1 MSKLNVYINADAS
14 QAIEAFGK
22 LKDKTTDLEK
32 GFDKI
37 GKSFDKFGSLAA
49 KSLTVPIAAGTTAF
63 ALATKKAIDFDNG
76 MRKILSLL
84 PNLSKDSLNVLRDDL
99 LDFAKEAGKAPE
111 EVVTAAYD
119 ALSAGVPED
128 NLFEFL
134 EQASKGAV
142 AGVTDM
148 SVAVDGL
155 TSVVNAYGQE
165 TLSFQNA
172 SDVIFSTIKIGKASY
187 EELAGTL
194 YNVIPT
200 ASAIGVKFEDIGAA
214 IALMSSMGTPTA
226 QATTQIRQALVE
238 LNKEGS
244 TADNTFK
251 EISGKSFKEFIQEG
265 GNLQEALQM
274 MEESARA
281 NGKEVT
287 SMFSSVE
294 AGNAVL
300 SLSGKNAKAFKE
312 TLEEMNKSAGAT
324 NEAFKAI
331 DDGPARQFE
340 RIKAEAEALV
350 IELGNNL
357 LPVVEESLLPF
368 FKDSLIPTA
377 EKLINTIGALIGAFN
392 NLPAPMQA
400 VSAGTVGL
408 IAGFGPAL
416 KGIVG
421 LSRGFSEAKKTISDF
436 KNAVNVLKTS
446 AGSIQALSTAWKALN
461 TVMIASPVGII
472 TALTVGLGALALKAY
487 KLNQE
492 YRALIETS
500 NQLANR
506 TKELNDNSFKD
517 VGLFEEYQKLA
528 SAKELDAAATERL
541 SQVTDKLTRLYP
553 NLKTVVLD
561 GITYIDSAAMK
572 LEEYRTAEEQTQYE
586 ALQSQ
591 IDKLE
596 EERKKYDT
604 AVANYRRDI
613 SGNYFNEDELNEAV
627 NSSSE
632 AKKLQEV
639 QDELSKLTKQRND
652 LNQSMHLRQS
662 LTRDGIDLETKE
674 KEANEKSINAIKGKS
689 KAVKDKTKTYED
701 YLALLKKA
709 EAEENRRVSNLRNMG
724 AEISDAEALEAK
736 KDKVGAILTEMS
748 TALNLNTNQ
757 IKYLSDNYGYALEGI
772 TTDRFSEL
780 VKEIEDSISAY
791 ERGVAVAEEFGD
803 KISEAEQQ
811 GQKSEIVRS
820 GIESITN
827 ELELTTEQVEI
838 LKEKFGELWKTP
850 TQSFTD
856 YFSANWLQMLNDTIG
871 YTSDFYSSIQ
881 EMKIQAIEY
890 EQEKNEERKEAALEA
905 IEEEKKAR
913 LEAIG
918 IMENSQKQSLLKEIK
933 QLQNR
938 QKVALGLYEQER
950 IKAELEEKQKELAKI
965 QIEEEAKAKQMEVEK
980 NYNNEKMRLEYNSQM
995 ESWKM
1000 SLAQATASIAQAGIS
1015 ALASAMAVP
1024 FPANLAAYATLLGII
1039 AAGSVNLA
1047 TLSQAKP
1054 QEPKYLAKGGLV
1066 ERRNGG
1072 INAVI
1077 GEGASDE
1084 AVIPLEDRILS
1095 KIGSQ
1100 IFEASKAEDGSYS
1113 AERHLLGVD
1122 TKTSE
1127 TVFAEGVQSYNQP
1140 VYLMLDGKIV
1150 ASTMLNLSKR
1160 GVKVVSQRGI
1170 L

>member
-214 IALMSSMGTPTA
+214 IALMTSMGTPTA

-312 TLEEMNKSAGAT
+312 TLEEMNKSAGAA

-340 RIKAEAEALV
+340 RIKAETEALV

-357 LPVVEESLLPF
+357 LPVAEESLLPF

-421 LSRGFSEAKKTISDF
+421 LSRGMSEAKKTISDF

-472 TALTVGLGALALKAY
+472 TALTVGLGALAVKAY

-492 YRALIETS
+492 YKALIETS
-500 NQLANR
+500 NQLADS
-506 TKELNDNSFKD
+506 TKELNDNAFKD

-586 ALQSQ
+586 ALQAQ

-596 EERKKYDT
+596 EKRKIYDT

-613 SGNYFNEDELNEAV
+613 SGNYFSEDDLNEAV

-639 QDELSKLTKQRND
+639 QVELSKLITQRNN
-652 LNQSMHLRQS
+652 LNQMMHLRQS
-662 LTRDGIDLETKE
+662 LTRDNIDLEG
-674 KEANEKSINAIKGKS
+674 KEAAANQKSINAIKGKGNALKENS
-689 KAVKDKTKTYED
+689 KSYED
-701 YLALLKKA
+701 YLAELKKA

-736 KDKVGAILTEMS
+736 KDKVGSILTEMS
-748 TALNLNTNQ
+748 TVLNLNANQ
-757 IKYLSDNYGYALEGI
+757 IKYLSDNYGYALDSI
-772 TTDRFSEL
+772 KTDRFSEL

-791 ERGVAVAEEFGD
+791 ERGVVVAEEFGD
-803 KISEAEQQ
+803 KVSEAEQQ

-820 GIESITN
+820 GIENIASEIK
-827 ELELTTEQVEI
+827 LTGGQVDI

-850 TQSFTD
+850 TQSFSD

-871 YTSDFYSSIQ
+871 YTSDFYSAIQ
-881 EMKIQAIEY
+881 EMQIQAIEF
-890 EQEKNEERKEAALEA
+890 EIEKNEERKEAALEA
-905 IEEEKKAR
+905 IEEEKNAR

-918 IMENSQKQSLLKEIK
+918 IMEDSQKQSLLNEIK

-965 QIEEEAKAKQMEVEK
+965 QIEEEAKAKQAEIEK
-980 NYNNEKMRLEYNSQM
+980 NYNNEKMRLEYQAQT

-1000 SLAQATASIAQAGIS
+1000 SLVQATASIAQAAVS
-1015 ALASAMAVP
+1015 AIASAMAVP
-1024 FPANLAAYATLLGII
+1024 FPASLAAYAVLAGIV
-1039 AAGSVNLA
+1039 AGGAVNLA
-1047 TLSQAKP
+1047 SLSQAKP

-1100 IFEASKAEDGSYS
+1100 IFEAAKNNDGIY
-1113 AERHLLGVD
+1113 EVN
-1122 TKTSE
+1122 TQSE
-1127 TVFAEGVQSYNQP
+1127 TIFNQP

>member
-214 IALMSSMGTPTA
+214 IALMTSMGTPTA

-340 RIKAEAEALV
+340 RIKAETEALV

-421 LSRGFSEAKKTISDF
+421 LAGGLKEAKKTISDF

-446 AGSIQALSTAWKALN
+446 ASSIQGLSTAWKALN

-472 TALTVGLGALALKAY
+472 TALTVGLGALAVKVY

-500 NQLANR
+500 NQLADS
-506 TKELNDNSFKD
+506 TKKLNNEANKD
-517 VGLFEEYQKLA
+517 IGLFEEYQKLA
-528 SAKELDAAATERL
+528 SAKELDEAATERL
-541 SQVTDKLTRLYP
+541 RQVTEKLINLYP
-553 NLKTVVLD
+553 NLKTTVID
-561 GITYIDSAAMK
+561 GINYINSAKMK
-572 LEEYRTAEEQTQYE
+572 LEEFATAEERTHINDLE
-586 ALQSQ
+586 TTIKELQNKAEFYSSQ
-591 IDKLE
+591 VESWKNSLYAIGHAEIKEGDKKLLDNQDYKELIKVQGLLTEVTE
-596 EERKKYDT
+596 EY
-604 AVANYRRDI
+604 
-613 SGNYFNEDELNEAV
+613 DELTDIIEKRQELTSV
-627 NSSSE
+627 N
-632 AKKLQEV
+632 
-639 QDELSKLTKQRND
+639 
-652 LNQSMHLRQS
+652 
-662 LTRDGIDLETKE
+662 IDLEG
-674 KEANEKSINAIKGKS
+674 KEAAANQKSINAIKGKGNALKENS
-689 KAVKDKTKTYED
+689 KSYED
-701 YLALLKKA
+701 YLAELKKA

-748 TALNLNTNQ
+748 TVLNLNTNQ

-811 GQKSEIVRS
+811 GEKSEIVRS

-850 TQSFTD
+850 TQSLAS

-871 YTSDFYSSIQ
+871 YTSDFYSAVQ

-933 QLQNR
+933 QLKNR

-1100 IFEASKAEDGSYS
+1100 IFEAAKNNDGIY
-1113 AERHLLGVD
+1113 EVN
-1122 TKTSE
+1122 TQSE
-1127 TVFAEGVQSYNQP
+1127 TSFAEGVQSYNQP

>member
-1 MSKLNVYINADAS
+1 MSSLNVSIYADAS

-22 LKDKTTDLEK
+22 LKDKTTDLER

-214 IALMSSMGTPTA
+214 IALMTSMGTPTA

-340 RIKAEAEALV
+340 RIKAETEALV

-416 KGIVG
+416 KGIAG
-421 LSRGFSEAKKTISDF
+421 LAGGLKEAKKTISDF

-461 TVMIASPVGII
+461 TVMIASPVGVI
-472 TALTVGLGALALKAY
+472 TALTVGLGALAVKAY

-500 NQLANR
+500 NQLADS
-506 TKELNDNSFKD
+506 TKKLNNEANKD
-517 VGLFEEYQKLA
+517 MGLFEEYQKLA
-528 SAKELDAAATERL
+528 SAKELDEAATERL
-541 SQVTDKLTRLYP
+541 RQVTEKLINLYP
-553 NLKTVVLD
+553 NLKTTVID
-561 GITYIDSAAMK
+561 GINYINSAKMK
-572 LEEYRTAEEQTQYE
+572 LEEFATAEERTHINDLE
-586 ALQSQ
+586 TTIKELQNKAEFYSSQ
-591 IDKLE
+591 VESWKNSLYAIGHAEIKEGDKKLLDNQDYKELIKVQGLLTEVTE
-596 EERKKYDT
+596 EY
-604 AVANYRRDI
+604 
-613 SGNYFNEDELNEAV
+613 DELTDIIKKRQELTSV
-627 NSSSE
+627 N
-632 AKKLQEV
+632 
-639 QDELSKLTKQRND
+639 
-652 LNQSMHLRQS
+652 
-662 LTRDGIDLETKE
+662 IDLEG
-674 KEANEKSINAIKGKS
+674 KEAAANQKSINAIKGKGNALKENS
-689 KAVKDKTKTYED
+689 KSYED
-701 YLALLKKA
+701 YLAELKKA

-757 IKYLSDNYGYALEGI
+757 IKYLSDNYGYALDSI

-791 ERGVAVAEEFGD
+791 ERGAAVAEEFGD

-820 GIESITN
+820 GIENIAG
-827 ELELTTEQVEI
+827 EIKLTSEQVDI
-838 LKEKFGELWKTP
+838 LKEKFGGLWKEADGEDA
-850 TQSFTD
+850 SV
-856 YFSANWLQMLNDTIG
+856 YFYNNWSQMINDLIG
-871 YTSDFYSSIQ
+871 SMSDFYSTVQ
-881 EMKIQAIEY
+881 EMKIQSIEY
-890 EQEKNEERKEAALEA
+890 EIEKNEERKEAALEA
-905 IEEEKKAR
+905 IEEEKKAK

-965 QIEEEAKAKQMEVEK
+965 QIEEEAKAKQAEIEK
-980 NYNNEKMRLEYNSQM
+980 NYNNEKMRLEYQAQT

-1000 SLAQATASIAQAGIS
+1000 SLVQATASIAQAGIS

-1024 FPANLAAYATLLGII
+1024 FPANLAAYGILLGII
-1039 AAGSVNLA
+1039 ASGSVNLA

-1100 IFEASKAEDGSYS
+1100 IFEASKGEDGSYS
-1113 AERHLLGVD
+1113 VD

-1127 TVFAEGVQSYNQP
+1127 TVFNQP

>member
-76 MRKILSLL
+76 MRQVLSLL
-84 PNLSKDSLNVLRDDL
+84 PHLSKDAFNKLRTDL
-99 LDFAKEAGKAPE
+99 LDFSKEIGKAPE
-111 EVVTAAYD
+111 EVVQSAYD
-119 ALSAGVPED
+119 ALSAGVPEE

-134 EQASKGAV
+134 KVAGEGAV
-142 AGVTDM
+142 AGVTDL
-148 SVAVDGL
+148 STAVNGL
-155 TSVVNAYGQE
+155 TNVVNAYGQDM
-165 TLSFQNA
+165 LSFQNA
-172 SDVIFSTIKIGKASY
+172 SDIIFNTVKIGKSTY
-187 EELAGTL
+187 EELSSTL
-194 YNVIPT
+194 YNVIPI
-200 ASAIGVKFEDIGAA
+200 ASSIGVKFEDIGAA
-214 IALMSSMGTPTA
+214 VALMTSMGTPTA

-238 LNKEGS
+238 LNSEG
-244 TADNTFK
+244 TAADITFR
-251 EISGKSFKEFIQEG
+251 ELAGTSFKEFIQEG

-281 NGKEVT
+281 NGKEIS

-294 AGNAVL
+294 AGSAAL
-300 SLSGKNAKAFKE
+300 SLSGKNAQSFADV
-312 TLEEMNKSAGAT
+312 LEEMNNSAGAT
-324 NEAFKAI
+324 ATAFKAI
-331 DDGPARQFE
+331 DDGAARQFE

-421 LSRGFSEAKKTISDF
+421 LAGGLKEAKKTISDF

-472 TALTVGLGALALKAY
+472 TALTVGLGALAVKAY

-492 YRALIETS
+492 YKALIETS
-500 NQLANR
+500 NQLANS
-506 TKELNDNSFKD
+506 TKELNDNAFKD

-553 NLKTVVLD
+553 NLKTVVID
-561 GITYIDSAAMK
+561 GINYIDSATMK
-572 LEEYRTAEEQTQYE
+572 LEDYRTAEESIQIQTIE
-586 ALQSQ
+586 TK
-591 IDKLE
+591 IKELE
-596 EERKKYDT
+596 ENRKIYNT
-604 AVANYRRDI
+604 AVENLRTSLYAAGMGESQANDKILKSYD
-613 SGNYFNEDELNEAV
+613 YEKL
-627 NSSSE
+627 SE
-632 AKKLQEV
+632 VENTLKTLE
-639 QDELSKLTKQRND
+639 KQRND

-689 KAVKDKTKTYED
+689 DAVKTSGKTYKD
-701 YLALLKKA
+701 YLALLKQA

-748 TALNLNTNQ
+748 TALNLNANQ

-850 TQSFTD
+850 TQSFSD

-871 YTSDFYSSIQ
+871 YTSDFYSAIQ
-881 EMKIQAIEY
+881 EMQIQAIEF
-890 EQEKNEERKEAALEA
+890 EIEKNEERKEAALEA
-905 IEEEKKAR
+905 IEEEKNAR

-918 IMENSQKQSLLKEIK
+918 IMEDSQKQSLLNEIK

-1024 FPANLAAYATLLGII
+1024 FPANLVAYATLLGII
-1039 AAGSVNLA
+1039 AAGSVKLA

-1054 QEPKYLAKGGLV
+1054 SEPKYLAKGGLV

-1100 IFEASKAEDGSYS
+1100 IFEAAKNNDGIY
-1113 AERHLLGVD
+1113 EVN
-1122 TKTSE
+1122 TQSE
-1127 TVFAEGVQSYNQP
+1127 TIFNQP

>member
-22 LKDKTTDLEK
+22 LKDKTTDLER

-37 GKSFDKFGSLAA
+37 GKSFDKFGSLAT

-200 ASAIGVKFEDIGAA
+200 ASAIGVKFENIGAA
-214 IALMSSMGTPTA
+214 IALMTSMGTPTA

-357 LPVVEESLLPF
+357 LPVAEESLLPF

-421 LSRGFSEAKKTISDF
+421 LSRGMSEAKKTISDF

-446 AGSIQALSTAWKALN
+446 ASSIQALSTAWKALN

-472 TALTVGLGALALKAY
+472 TALTVGLGALAVKAY

-500 NQLANR
+500 NQLADS
-506 TKELNDNSFKD
+506 TKKLNNEANKD
-517 VGLFEEYQKLA
+517 IGLFEEYQKLA
-528 SAKELDAAATERL
+528 SAKELDEAATERL
-541 SQVTDKLTRLYP
+541 RQVTEKLINLYP
-553 NLKTVVLD
+553 NLKTTVID
-561 GITYIDSAAMK
+561 GINYINSAKMK
-572 LEEYRTAEEQTQYE
+572 LEEFATAEERTHINDLE
-586 ALQSQ
+586 TTIKELQNKAEFYSSQ
-591 IDKLE
+591 VESWKNSLYAIGHAEIKEGDKKLLDNQDYKELIKVQGLLTEVTE
-596 EERKKYDT
+596 EY
-604 AVANYRRDI
+604 
-613 SGNYFNEDELNEAV
+613 DELTDIIEKRQELTSV
-627 NSSSE
+627 N
-632 AKKLQEV
+632 
-639 QDELSKLTKQRND
+639 
-652 LNQSMHLRQS
+652 
-662 LTRDGIDLETKE
+662 IDLEG
-674 KEANEKSINAIKGKS
+674 KEAAANQKSINAIKGKGNALKENS
-689 KAVKDKTKTYED
+689 KSYED
-701 YLALLKKA
+701 YLAELKKA

-736 KDKVGAILTEMS
+736 KDKVGSILTEMS
-748 TALNLNTNQ
+748 TVLNLNANQ

-803 KISEAEQQ
+803 KVSEAEQQ

-827 ELELTTEQVEI
+827 ELELTAEQVEI
-838 LKEKFGELWKTP
+838 LKKKFGELWKTP

-890 EQEKNEERKEAALEA
+890 EIEKNEERKEAALEA

-965 QIEEEAKAKQMEVEK
+965 QIEEEAKAKQMEIEK

-1024 FPANLAAYATLLGII
+1024 FPANLVAYATLLGII
-1039 AAGSVNLA
+1039 AAGSVKLA

-1100 IFEASKAEDGSYS
+1100 IFEASKAKDGSYS
-1113 AERHLLGVD
+1113 VD

-1127 TVFAEGVQSYNQP
+1127 TIFNQP

>member
-22 LKDKTTDLEK
+22 LKDKTTDLER

-37 GKSFDKFGSLAA
+37 GKSFDKFGSLAT

-63 ALATKKAIDFDNG
+63 ALATKKATDFDNG
-76 MRKILSLL
+76 MREVLTLL
-84 PNLSKDSLNVLRDDL
+84 PKLSNEGFESLKQETLA
-99 LDFAKEAGKAPE
+99 FSKELGKVPE
-111 EVVTAAYD
+111 EVVPALYQS
-119 ALSAGVPED
+119 LSAGVPRE
-128 NLFEFL
+128 NVFEFL
-134 EQASKGAV
+134 KTAGKAAI
-142 AGVTDM
+142 AGVAELET
-148 SVAVDGL
+148 SVDGL
-155 TSVVNAYGQE
+155 TSVTNAYGTE
-165 TLSFQNA
+165 VLSVNKA
-172 SDVIFSTIKIGKASY
+172 SDIMFQTLKLGKTDFTQLSKS
-187 EELAGTL
+187 LF
-194 YNVIPT
+194 NVIPT
-200 ASAIGVKFEDIGAA
+200 ASALGVKFEEIGAG
-214 IALMSSMGTPTA
+214 IAVMTAQGTPTSV
-226 QATTQIRQALVE
+226 ATTQIRQTLVE

-244 TADNTFK
+244 TTDKTFR
-251 EISGKSFKEFIQEG
+251 EIAGTSFKEFIEQG
-265 GNLQEALQM
+265 GTLQEALQM
-274 MEESARA
+274 LAEKAAES
-281 NGKEVT
+281 GKDIS

-294 AGNAVL
+294 AGNAAL
-300 SLSGKNAKAFKE
+300 ALSGKNASKFKDA
-312 TLEEMNKSAGAT
+312 LDKMNNSAGAT
-324 NEAFKAI
+324 AEAFKKI

-340 RIKAEAEALV
+340 KIKAELSALV
-350 IELGNNL
+350 IELGNSL
-357 LPVVEESLLPF
+357 LPVVNEDLLPVIRDKAVPLAEKMIF
-368 FKDSLIPTA
+368 TIISLIKT
-377 EKLINTIGALIGAFN
+377 FSD
-392 NLPAPMQA
+392 LPAPLQA
-400 VSAGTVGL
+400 VSVGFVSL
-408 IAGFGPAL
+408 VAGFGPAL

-421 LSRGFSEAKKTISDF
+421 IGKGLTEAKKTISDF
-436 KNAVNVLKTS
+436 KNAVSTLKTS
-446 AGSIQALSTAWKALN
+446 ASSIQGLSTAWKALN
-461 TVMIASPVGII
+461 TVMVATPIGIV
-472 TALTVGLGALALKAY
+472 TAVSAGLAALAVNAY
-487 KLNQE
+487 KTGQE
-492 YRALIETS
+492 IRRLK
-500 NQLANR
+500 
-506 TKELNDNSFKD
+506 KELYDNSTAD
-517 VGLFEEYQKLA
+517 TSDLMGLNREADNIALLFREYNNLA
-528 SAKELDAAATERL
+528 KAKNLDAEETKRLNELTEE
-541 SQVTDKLTRLYP
+541 LTSLFP
-553 NLKTVVLD
+553 NLKTKMLDAYSVIDARKAKDEDFMTSDEAEKLARATENYKKVTEEYKKAQEYFDKGIYLDLNVLD
-561 GITYIDSAAMK
+561 AAGAV
-572 LEEYRTAEEQTQYE
+572 RA
-586 ALQSQ
+586 
-591 IDKLE
+591 DKLE
-596 EERKKYDT
+596 EARKEVEKWKSKQEALNTEITKLNTNIRERKALSIDGISITDKEIE
-604 AVANYRRDI
+604 AN
-613 SGNYFNEDELNEAV
+613 NN
-627 NSSSE
+627 
-632 AKKLQEV
+632 
-639 QDELSKLTKQRND
+639 LSKST
-652 LNQSMHLRQS
+652 
-662 LTRDGIDLETKE
+662 
-674 KEANEKSINAIKGKS
+674 
-689 KAVKDKTKTYED
+689 KDKTKSYED

-709 EAEENRRVSNLRNMG
+709 EAEENRRVGNLRNMG

-757 IKYLSDNYGYALEGI
+757 IKYLSDNYGYALDSI
-772 TTDRFSEL
+772 KTDRFSEL

-803 KISEAEQQ
+803 KVSEAEQQ

-850 TQSFTD
+850 TQSLAS
-856 YFSANWLQMLNDTIG
+856 YFSSNWLQMLNDTIG

-890 EQEKNEERKEAALEA
+890 EIEKNEERKELALQA

-1077 GEGASDE
+1077 GEGVSDE

-1100 IFEASKAEDGSYS
+1100 IFEAAKNNDGIY
-1113 AERHLLGVD
+1113 EVN
-1122 TKTSE
+1122 TQSE
-1127 TVFAEGVQSYNQP
+1127 TSFNQP
-1140 VYLMLDGKIV
+1140 VYLMLDGKVV
-1150 ASTMLNLSKR
+1150 AGTMLNLSKR

>member
-214 IALMSSMGTPTA
+214 IALMTSMGTPTA

-340 RIKAEAEALV
+340 RIKAETEALV

-357 LPVVEESLLPF
+357 LPVAEESLLPF

-392 NLPAPMQA
+392 NLPAPLQA
-400 VSAGTVGL
+400 VSVGFVSL
-408 IAGFGPAL
+408 AAGFGPAL

-421 LSRGFSEAKKTISDF
+421 LGKGLTEAKKTISDF
-436 KNAVNVLKTS
+436 KNAVSTLKTS
-446 AGSIQALSTAWKALN
+446 ASSIQALSTAWKALN
-461 TVMIASPVGII
+461 TVMFASPVGVI
-472 TALTVGLGALALKAY
+472 TALTVGLGALAVKAY

-492 YRALIETS
+492 YKELIETS
-500 NQLANR
+500 NQLANS
-506 TKELNDNSFKD
+506 TKELNDNAFKD

-561 GITYIDSAAMK
+561 GITYIDSATMK
-572 LEEYRTAEEQTQYE
+572 LEDYRTAEETTKIQSIE
-586 ALQSQ
+586 AK
-591 IDKLE
+591 IKELE
-596 EERKKYDT
+596 EKRKIYNT
-604 AVANYRRDI
+604 AIEN
-613 SGNYFNEDELNEAV
+613 LK
-627 NSSSE
+627 NSLYAAGMSEGQASEKILKSSDY
-632 AKKLQEV
+632 KKLSEV
-639 QDELSKLTKQRND
+639 ENTLKPLEKERND

-674 KEANEKSINAIKGKS
+674 AEANQKSINAIKGKS
-689 KAVKDKTKTYED
+689 EAVKDKTKSYED

-780 VKEIEDSISAY
+780 VKEIENSISAY

-803 KISEAEQQ
+803 KVSEAEQQ

-838 LKEKFGELWKTP
+838 LKEKFGDLWKTP

-881 EMKIQAIEY
+881 EMKIQAIEF
-890 EQEKNEERKEAALEA
+890 EIEKNEERKEAALES

-950 IKAELEEKQKELAKI
+950 IKAGLEEKQKELAKI
-965 QIEEEAKAKQMEVEK
+965 QIEEEAKAKQMELEK

-1024 FPANLAAYATLLGII
+1024 FPANLVAYATLLGII
-1039 AAGSVNLA
+1039 AAGSVKLA

-1054 QEPKYLAKGGLV
+1054 QEPKYLAKGGFV

-1100 IFEASKAEDGSYS
+1100 IFEASKAKDGSYS
-1113 AERHLLGVD
+1113 VD

-1127 TVFAEGVQSYNQP
+1127 TIFNQP

>member
-1 MSKLNVYINADAS
+1 MSSLNVSIYADAS

-22 LKDKTTDLEK
+22 LKDKTTDLER

-37 GKSFDKFGSLAA
+37 GKSFDKFGSLAT

-214 IALMSSMGTPTA
+214 IALMTSMGTPTA

-357 LPVVEESLLPF
+357 LPVAEESLLPF

-421 LSRGFSEAKKTISDF
+421 LSRGMSEAKKTISDF

-446 AGSIQALSTAWKALN
+446 ASSIQALSTAWKALN

-472 TALTVGLGALALKAY
+472 TALTVGLGALAVKAY

-500 NQLANR
+500 NQLADS
-506 TKELNDNSFKD
+506 TKKLNNEANKD
-517 VGLFEEYQKLA
+517 IGLFEEYQKLA
-528 SAKELDAAATERL
+528 SAKELDEAATERL
-541 SQVTDKLTRLYP
+541 RQVTEKLINLYP
-553 NLKTVVLD
+553 NLKTTVID
-561 GITYIDSAAMK
+561 GINYINSAKMK
-572 LEEYRTAEEQTQYE
+572 LEEFATAEERTHINDLE
-586 ALQSQ
+586 TTIKELQNKAEFYSSQ
-591 IDKLE
+591 VESWKNSLYAIGHAEIKEGDKKLLDNQDYKELIKVQGLLTEVTE
-596 EERKKYDT
+596 EY
-604 AVANYRRDI
+604 
-613 SGNYFNEDELNEAV
+613 DELTDIIEKRQELTSV
-627 NSSSE
+627 N
-632 AKKLQEV
+632 
-639 QDELSKLTKQRND
+639 
-652 LNQSMHLRQS
+652 
-662 LTRDGIDLETKE
+662 IDLEG
-674 KEANEKSINAIKGKS
+674 KEAAANQKSINAIKGKGNALKENS
-689 KAVKDKTKTYED
+689 KSYED
-701 YLALLKKA
+701 YLAELKKA

-736 KDKVGAILTEMS
+736 KDKVGSILTEMS
-748 TALNLNTNQ
+748 TVLNLNANQ

-803 KISEAEQQ
+803 KVSEAEQQ

-827 ELELTTEQVEI
+827 ELELTAEQVEI
-838 LKEKFGELWKTP
+838 LKKKFGELWKTP

-890 EQEKNEERKEAALEA
+890 EIEKNEERKEAALEA

-965 QIEEEAKAKQMEVEK
+965 QIEEEAKAKQMEIEK

-1024 FPANLAAYATLLGII
+1024 FPANLVAYATLLGII
-1039 AAGSVNLA
+1039 AAGSVKLA

-1100 IFEASKAEDGSYS
+1100 IFEASKAKDGSYS
-1113 AERHLLGVD
+1113 VD

-1127 TVFAEGVQSYNQP
+1127 TIFAEGVQSYNQP

>member
-1 MSKLNVYINADAS
+1 MSSLNVSIYADAS

-22 LKDKTTDLEK
+22 LKDKTTDLER

-37 GKSFDKFGSLAA
+37 GKSFDKFGSLAT

-63 ALATKKAIDFDNG
+63 ALATKKATDFDNG
-76 MRKILSLL
+76 MREVLTLL
-84 PNLSKDSLNVLRDDL
+84 PKLSNEGFESLKQETLA
-99 LDFAKEAGKAPE
+99 FSKEIGKVPE
-111 EVVTAAYD
+111 EVVPALYQS
-119 ALSAGVPED
+119 LSAGVPRE
-128 NLFEFL
+128 NVFEFL
-134 EQASKGAV
+134 KTAGEAAI
-142 AGVTDM
+142 AGVAELET
-148 SVAVDGL
+148 SVDGL
-155 TSVVNAYGQE
+155 TSVTNAYGTE
-165 TLSFQNA
+165 VLNVNRA
-172 SDVIFSTIKIGKASY
+172 SDIMFQTVKLGKTDFTQLSKS
-187 EELAGTL
+187 LF
-194 YNVIPT
+194 NVIPT
-200 ASAIGVKFEDIGAA
+200 ASALGVQFEDIGAA
-214 IALMSSMGTPTA
+214 IAVMTAQGTPTSV
-226 QATTQIRQALVE
+226 ATTQIRQALVE
-238 LNKEGS
+238 LNKEG
-244 TADNTFK
+244 TAASIAFEELTGKTFK
-251 EISGKSFKEFIQEG
+251 DFIAEG
-265 GNLQEALQM
+265 GTLQEALQM
-274 MEESARA
+274 MSEAAAKNNKDIS
-281 NGKEVT
+281 

-294 AGNAVL
+294 AGNAAL
-300 SLSGKNAKAFKE
+300 ALSGKNASKFKDA
-312 TLEEMNKSAGAT
+312 LDKMNNSAGAT
-324 NEAFKAI
+324 AEAFKKI

-340 RIKAEAEALV
+340 KIKAELSALV
-350 IELGNNL
+350 IELGNSL
-357 LPVVEESLLPF
+357 LPVVNEDLLPVIRD
-368 FKDSLIPTA
+368 KAVPIAEKMILTIISLIKT
-377 EKLINTIGALIGAFN
+377 FSD
-392 NLPAPMQA
+392 LPAPLQA
-400 VSAGTVGL
+400 VSVGFVSL
-408 IAGFGPAL
+408 AAGFGPAL

-421 LSRGFSEAKKTISDF
+421 LGKGLTEAKKTISDF
-436 KNAVNVLKTS
+436 KNAVSTLKTS
-446 AGSIQALSTAWKALN
+446 ASSIQGLSTAWKALN
-461 TVMIASPVGII
+461 TVMVATPIGIV
-472 TALTVGLGALALKAY
+472 TAVSAGLAALAVNAY
-487 KLNQE
+487 KTGQE
-492 YRALIETS
+492 IRRLK
-500 NQLANR
+500 
-506 TKELNDNSFKD
+506 KELYDNSTAD
-517 VGLFEEYQKLA
+517 TSDLMGLNREADNIALLFREYNNLA
-528 SAKELDAAATERL
+528 KAKNLDAEETKRLNELTEE
-541 SQVTDKLTRLYP
+541 LTSLFP
-553 NLKTVVLD
+553 NLKTKMLDAYSVIDARKAKDEDFMTSDEAEKLARATENYKKVTEEYKKAQEYFDKGIYLDLNVLD
-561 GITYIDSAAMK
+561 AAGAV
-572 LEEYRTAEEQTQYE
+572 RA
-586 ALQSQ
+586 
-591 IDKLE
+591 DKLE
-596 EERKKYDT
+596 EARKEVEKWKSKQEALNTEITKLNTNIRERKALSIDGISITDKEIE
-604 AVANYRRDI
+604 AN
-613 SGNYFNEDELNEAV
+613 NN
-627 NSSSE
+627 
-632 AKKLQEV
+632 
-639 QDELSKLTKQRND
+639 LSKST
-652 LNQSMHLRQS
+652 
-662 LTRDGIDLETKE
+662 
-674 KEANEKSINAIKGKS
+674 
-689 KAVKDKTKTYED
+689 KDKTKSYED

-748 TALNLNTNQ
+748 TVLNLNTNQ
-757 IKYLSDNYGYALEGI
+757 IKYLSDNYGYALDSI
-772 TTDRFSEL
+772 KTDRFSEL

-791 ERGVAVAEEFGD
+791 ERGVAVAEEFGE
-803 KISEAEQQ
+803 KVSEAEQQ

-850 TQSFTD
+850 TQSLAS

-881 EMKIQAIEY
+881 EMKIQAIEF
-890 EQEKNEERKEAALEA
+890 EIEKNEERKEAALEA

-1000 SLAQATASIAQAGIS
+1000 SLAQATASIAQAGIN

-1024 FPANLAAYATLLGII
+1024 FPANLVAYATLLGII
-1039 AAGSVNLA
+1039 AAGSVNLS

-1054 QEPKYLAKGGLV
+1054 QEPKYLARGGLV

-1100 IFEASKAEDGSYS
+1100 IFEASKNNDGIY
-1113 AERHLLGVD
+1113 EVN
-1122 TKTSE
+1122 TQSE
-1127 TVFAEGVQSYNQP
+1127 TSFNQP

>member
-22 LKDKTTDLEK
+22 LKDKTTDLER

-63 ALATKKAIDFDNG
+63 ALATKKAADFDNG
-76 MRKILSLL
+76 MREVLTLL
-84 PNLSKDSLNVLRDDL
+84 PKLSNEGFESLKQETLA
-99 LDFAKEAGKAPE
+99 FSKEIGKVPE
-111 EVVTAAYD
+111 EVVPALYQS
-119 ALSAGVPED
+119 LSAGVPRE
-128 NLFEFL
+128 NVFEFL
-134 EQASKGAV
+134 KTAGKAAI
-142 AGVTDM
+142 AGVAELET
-148 SVAVDGL
+148 SVDGL
-155 TSVVNAYGQE
+155 TSVTNAYGTE
-165 TLSFQNA
+165 VLSVNKA
-172 SDVIFSTIKIGKASY
+172 SDIMFQTLKLGKTDFTQLSKS
-187 EELAGTL
+187 LF
-194 YNVIPT
+194 NVIPT
-200 ASAIGVKFEDIGAA
+200 ASALGVKFEEIGAG
-214 IALMSSMGTPTA
+214 IAVMTAQGTPTSV
-226 QATTQIRQALVE
+226 ATTQIRQTLVE

-244 TADNTFK
+244 TTDKTFR
-251 EISGKSFKEFIQEG
+251 EIAGTSFKEFIEQG
-265 GNLQEALQM
+265 GTLQEALQM
-274 MEESARA
+274 LAEKAAES
-281 NGKEVT
+281 GKDIS

-294 AGNAVL
+294 AGNAAL
-300 SLSGKNAKAFKE
+300 ALSGKNASKFKDA
-312 TLEEMNKSAGAT
+312 LDKMNNSAGAT
-324 NEAFKAI
+324 AEAFKKI

-340 RIKAEAEALV
+340 KIKAELSALV
-350 IELGNNL
+350 IELGNSL
-357 LPVVEESLLPF
+357 LPVVNEDLLPVIRDKAVPLAEKMIF
-368 FKDSLIPTA
+368 TIISLIKT
-377 EKLINTIGALIGAFN
+377 FSD
-392 NLPAPMQA
+392 LPAPLQA
-400 VSAGTVGL
+400 VSVGFVSL
-408 IAGFGPAL
+408 VAGFGPAL

-421 LSRGFSEAKKTISDF
+421 IGKGLTEAKKTISDF
-436 KNAVNVLKTS
+436 KNAVSTLKTS
-446 AGSIQALSTAWKALN
+446 ASSIQGLSTAWKALN
-461 TVMIASPVGII
+461 TVMVATPIGIV
-472 TALTVGLGALALKAY
+472 TAVSAGLAALAVNAY
-487 KLNQE
+487 KTGQE
-492 YRALIETS
+492 IRRLK
-500 NQLANR
+500 
-506 TKELNDNSFKD
+506 KELYDNSTAD
-517 VGLFEEYQKLA
+517 TSDLMGLNREADNIALLFREYNNLA
-528 SAKELDAAATERL
+528 KAKNLDAEETKRLNELTEE
-541 SQVTDKLTRLYP
+541 LTSLFP
-553 NLKTVVLD
+553 NLKTKMLDAYSVIDARKAKDEDFMTSDEAEKLSRAAENYKKVTEEYKKAQEYFDKGIYLDLNVLD
-561 GITYIDSAAMK
+561 AAGAV
-572 LEEYRTAEEQTQYE
+572 RA
-586 ALQSQ
+586 
-591 IDKLE
+591 DKLE
-596 EERKKYDT
+596 EARKEVEKWKSKQEALNTEITKLNTNIRERKALSIDGISITDKEIE
-604 AVANYRRDI
+604 AN
-613 SGNYFNEDELNEAV
+613 NN
-627 NSSSE
+627 
-632 AKKLQEV
+632 
-639 QDELSKLTKQRND
+639 LSKST
-652 LNQSMHLRQS
+652 
-662 LTRDGIDLETKE
+662 
-674 KEANEKSINAIKGKS
+674 
-689 KAVKDKTKTYED
+689 KDKTKSYED

-709 EAEENRRVSNLRNMG
+709 EAEENRRVGNLRNMG

-757 IKYLSDNYGYALEGI
+757 IKYLSDNYGYALDSI
-772 TTDRFSEL
+772 KTDRFSEL

-803 KISEAEQQ
+803 KVSEAEQQ

-850 TQSFTD
+850 TQSLAS
-856 YFSANWLQMLNDTIG
+856 YFSSNWLQMLNDTIG

-890 EQEKNEERKEAALEA
+890 EIEKNEERKELALQA

-1077 GEGASDE
+1077 GEGVSDE

-1100 IFEASKAEDGSYS
+1100 IFEAAKNNDGIY
-1113 AERHLLGVD
+1113 EVN
-1122 TKTSE
+1122 TQSE
-1127 TVFAEGVQSYNQP
+1127 TSFNQP
-1140 VYLMLDGKIV
+1140 VYLMLDGKVV
-1150 ASTMLNLSKR
+1150 AGTMLNLSKR

>member
-1 MSKLNVYINADAS
+1 M
-14 QAIEAFGK
+14 
-22 LKDKTTDLEK
+22 
-32 GFDKI
+32 
-37 GKSFDKFGSLAA
+37 
-49 KSLTVPIAAGTTAF
+49 PIAAGTTAF

-148 SVAVDGL
+148 SAAVDGL

-214 IALMSSMGTPTA
+214 IALMTSMGTPTA
-226 QATTQIRQALVE
+226 QAATQIRQALVE

-357 LPVVEESLLPF
+357 LPVAEESLLPF

-421 LSRGFSEAKKTISDF
+421 LSRGMSEAKKTISDF

-472 TALTVGLGALALKAY
+472 TALTVGLGALAVKAY

-492 YRALIETS
+492 YKALIETS
-500 NQLANR
+500 NQLANS
-506 TKELNDNSFKD
+506 TKELNDNAFKD

-541 SQVTDKLTRLYP
+541 SQITDKLTRLYP

-561 GITYIDSAAMK
+561 GITYIDSATMK
-572 LEEYRTAEEQTQYE
+572 LEDYRTAEEATQIQTIESKIKELEDKRKICQKAFE
-586 ALQSQ
+586 GWKQSLYS
-591 IDKLE
+591 IGAD
-596 EERKKYDT
+596 D
-604 AVANYRRDI
+604 NYIQR
-613 SGNYFNEDELNEAV
+613 ELDLG
-627 NSSSE
+627 NSSDYNE
-632 AKKLQEV
+632 LKKVEDALAQLE
-639 QDELSKLTKQRND
+639 KQRND

-662 LTRDGIDLETKE
+662 LTRDNIDLEG
-674 KEANEKSINAIKGKS
+674 KEAAANQKSINAIKGKGNAL
-689 KAVKDKTKTYED
+689 KENVKSYED
-701 YLALLKKA
+701 YLAELKKA

-736 KDKVGAILTEMS
+736 KDKVGSILTEMS
-748 TALNLNTNQ
+748 TVLNLNANQ
-757 IKYLSDNYGYALEGI
+757 IKYLSDNYGYALDSI

-791 ERGVAVAEEFGD
+791 ERGVVVAEEFGD
-803 KISEAEQQ
+803 KVSEAEQQ

-850 TQSFTD
+850 TQSLAS

-871 YTSDFYSSIQ
+871 YTGDFYSAVQ

-950 IKAELEEKQKELAKI
+950 IKSELEEKQKELAKI

-1054 QEPKYLAKGGLV
+1054 QEPKYLAKGGFV

-1100 IFEASKAEDGSYS
+1100 IFEAAKGEDGTYY
-1113 AERHLLGVD
+1113 AD
-1122 TKTSE
+1122 TKKSE
-1127 TVFAEGVQSYNQP
+1127 TIFNQP

>member
-1 MSKLNVYINADAS
+1 M
-14 QAIEAFGK
+14 
-22 LKDKTTDLEK
+22 T
-32 GFDKI
+32 
-37 GKSFDKFGSLAA
+37 
-49 KSLTVPIAAGTTAF
+49 
-63 ALATKKAIDFDNG
+63 
-76 MRKILSLL
+76 
-84 PNLSKDSLNVLRDDL
+84 
-99 LDFAKEAGKAPE
+99 
-111 EVVTAAYD
+111 
-119 ALSAGVPED
+119 
-128 NLFEFL
+128 
-134 EQASKGAV
+134 
-142 AGVTDM
+142 
-148 SVAVDGL
+148 
-155 TSVVNAYGQE
+155 
-165 TLSFQNA
+165 
-172 SDVIFSTIKIGKASY
+172 
-187 EELAGTL
+187 
-194 YNVIPT
+194 
-200 ASAIGVKFEDIGAA
+200 
-214 IALMSSMGTPTA
+214 SMGTPTA

-340 RIKAEAEALV
+340 RIKAETEALV

-357 LPVVEESLLPF
+357 LPVAEESLLPF

-421 LSRGFSEAKKTISDF
+421 LGKGLTEAKKTISDF
-436 KNAVNVLKTS
+436 KNAVSALKTS
-446 AGSIQALSTAWKALN
+446 ASSIQGLSTAWKALN
-461 TVMIASPVGII
+461 TVMVATPIGIV
-472 TALTVGLGALALKAY
+472 TAVSAGLAALAVNAY
-487 KLNQE
+487 KTGQE
-492 YRALIETS
+492 IRKLK
-500 NQLANR
+500 
-506 TKELNDNSFKD
+506 KELYDNSTAD
-517 VGLFEEYQKLA
+517 TSDLMGLNREADNIALLFREYNNLA
-528 SAKELDAAATERL
+528 KAKNLDAEETKRLNELTEE
-541 SQVTDKLTRLYP
+541 LTSLFP
-553 NLKTVVLD
+553 NLKTKMLDAYSVIDARKAKDEDFMTSEEAEKLARATENYKKVTEEYNKAKEYFEKGIYQDLNVLD
-561 GITYIDSAAMK
+561 GAGAVP
-572 LEEYRTAEEQTQYE
+572 A
-586 ALQSQ
+586 
-591 IDKLE
+591 DKLE
-596 EERKKYDT
+596 EARKEVEKWESKQKALNAEITRLNTNIRERK
-604 AVANYRRDI
+604 A
-613 SGNYFNEDELNEAV
+613 
-627 NSSSE
+627 
-632 AKKLQEV
+632 
-639 QDELSKLTKQRND
+639 LSI
-652 LNQSMHLRQS
+652 
-662 LTRDGIDLETKE
+662 DGISITDKE
-674 KEANEKSINAIKGKS
+674 IEANNNLFKST
-689 KAVKDKTKTYED
+689 KDKTKTYED

-736 KDKVGAILTEMS
+736 KDKVGSILTEMS
-748 TALNLNTNQ
+748 TVLNLNANQ

-791 ERGVAVAEEFGD
+791 ERGAAVAEEFGD
-803 KISEAEQQ
+803 KISEAEKE
-811 GQKSEIVRS
+811 GEKSEIVRS
-820 GIESITN
+820 GIENIASEIK
-827 ELELTTEQVEI
+827 LTGGQVDI
-838 LKEKFGELWKTP
+838 LKEKFGGLWKEADGENA
-850 TQSFTD
+850 SV
-856 YFSANWLQMLNDTIG
+856 YFYNNWSQMINDLIG
-871 YTSDFYSSIQ
+871 SMSDFYSTVQ
-881 EMKIQAIEY
+881 EMKIQSIEY
-890 EQEKNEERKEAALEA
+890 EIEKNEERKEAALEA
-905 IEEEKKAR
+905 IEEEKKAK

-1024 FPANLAAYATLLGII
+1024 FPANLVAYATLLGII
-1039 AAGSVNLA
+1039 TAGSVNLA

-1054 QEPKYLAKGGLV
+1054 QEPKYLAKGGFV

-1100 IFEASKAEDGSYS
+1100 IFEATKNNDGIY
-1113 AERHLLGVD
+1113 EVN
-1122 TKTSE
+1122 TQSE
-1127 TVFAEGVQSYNQP
+1127 TSFNQP
-1140 VYLMLDGKIV
+1140 VYLMLDSKIV

>member
-22 LKDKTTDLEK
+22 LKDKTTDLER

-37 GKSFDKFGSLAA
+37 GKSFDKFGSLAT

-63 ALATKKAIDFDNG
+63 ALATKKATDFDNG
-76 MRKILSLL
+76 MREVLTLL
-84 PNLSKDSLNVLRDDL
+84 PKLSNEGFESLKQETLA
-99 LDFAKEAGKAPE
+99 FSKELGKVPE
-111 EVVTAAYD
+111 EVVPALYQS
-119 ALSAGVPED
+119 LSAGVPRE
-128 NLFEFL
+128 NVFEFL
-134 EQASKGAV
+134 KTAGKAAI
-142 AGVTDM
+142 AGVAELET
-148 SVAVDGL
+148 SVDGL
-155 TSVVNAYGQE
+155 TSVTNAYGTE
-165 TLSFQNA
+165 VLSVNKA
-172 SDVIFSTIKIGKASY
+172 SDIMFQTLKLGKTDFTQLSKS
-187 EELAGTL
+187 LF
-194 YNVIPT
+194 NVIPT
-200 ASAIGVKFEDIGAA
+200 ASALGVKFEEIGAG
-214 IALMSSMGTPTA
+214 IAVMTAQGTPTSV
-226 QATTQIRQALVE
+226 ATTQIRQTLVE

-244 TADNTFK
+244 TTDKTFR
-251 EISGKSFKEFIQEG
+251 EIAGTSFKEFIEQG
-265 GNLQEALQM
+265 GTLQEALQM
-274 MEESARA
+274 LAEKAAES
-281 NGKEVT
+281 GKDIS

-294 AGNAVL
+294 AGNAAL
-300 SLSGKNAKAFKE
+300 ALSGKNASKFKDA
-312 TLEEMNKSAGAT
+312 LDKMNNSAGAT
-324 NEAFKAI
+324 AEAFKKI

-340 RIKAEAEALV
+340 KIKAELSALV
-350 IELGNNL
+350 IELGNSL
-357 LPVVEESLLPF
+357 LPVVNEDLLPVIRDKAVPLAEKMIF
-368 FKDSLIPTA
+368 TIISLIKT
-377 EKLINTIGALIGAFN
+377 FSD
-392 NLPAPMQA
+392 LPAPLQA
-400 VSAGTVGL
+400 VSVGFVSL
-408 IAGFGPAL
+408 VAGFGPAL

-421 LSRGFSEAKKTISDF
+421 IGKGLTEAKKTISDF
-436 KNAVNVLKTS
+436 KNAVSTLKTS
-446 AGSIQALSTAWKALN
+446 ASSIQGLSTAWKALN
-461 TVMIASPVGII
+461 TVMVATPIGIV
-472 TALTVGLGALALKAY
+472 TAVSAGLAALAVNAY
-487 KLNQE
+487 KTGQE
-492 YRALIETS
+492 IRRLK
-500 NQLANR
+500 
-506 TKELNDNSFKD
+506 KELYDNSTAD
-517 VGLFEEYQKLA
+517 TSDLMGLNREADNIALLFREYNNLA
-528 SAKELDAAATERL
+528 KAKNLDAEETKRLNELTEE
-541 SQVTDKLTRLYP
+541 LTSLFP
-553 NLKTVVLD
+553 NLKTKMLDAYSVIDARKAKDEDFMTSDEAEKLARATENYKKVTEEYKKAQEYFDKGIYLDLNVLD
-561 GITYIDSAAMK
+561 AAGAV
-572 LEEYRTAEEQTQYE
+572 RA
-586 ALQSQ
+586 
-591 IDKLE
+591 DKLE
-596 EERKKYDT
+596 EARKEVEKWKSKQEALNTEITKLNTNIRERKALSIDGISITDKEIE
-604 AVANYRRDI
+604 AN
-613 SGNYFNEDELNEAV
+613 NN
-627 NSSSE
+627 
-632 AKKLQEV
+632 
-639 QDELSKLTKQRND
+639 LSKST
-652 LNQSMHLRQS
+652 
-662 LTRDGIDLETKE
+662 
-674 KEANEKSINAIKGKS
+674 
-689 KAVKDKTKTYED
+689 KDKTKSYED

-709 EAEENRRVSNLRNMG
+709 EAEENRRVSNLRNIG

-757 IKYLSDNYGYALEGI
+757 IKYLSDNYGYALDSI
-772 TTDRFSEL
+772 KTDRFSEL

-803 KISEAEQQ
+803 KVSEAEQQ

-850 TQSFTD
+850 TQSLAS
-856 YFSANWLQMLNDTIG
+856 YFSSNWLQMLNDTIG

-890 EQEKNEERKEAALEA
+890 EIEKNEERKELALQA

-1077 GEGASDE
+1077 GEGVSDE

-1100 IFEASKAEDGSYS
+1100 IFEAAKNNDGIY
-1113 AERHLLGVD
+1113 EVN
-1122 TKTSE
+1122 TQSE
-1127 TVFAEGVQSYNQP
+1127 TSFNQP
-1140 VYLMLDGKIV
+1140 VYLMLDGKVV
-1150 ASTMLNLSKR
+1150 AGTMLNLSKR

>member
-1 MSKLNVYINADAS
+1 MSSLNISIYADAS

-214 IALMSSMGTPTA
+214 IALMTSMGTPTA

-324 NEAFKAI
+324 DEAFKAI
-331 DDGPARQFE
+331 DDGAARQFE

-357 LPVVEESLLPF
+357 LPVAEESLLPF

-377 EKLINTIGALIGAFN
+377 EKLITTIGALIGAFN

-400 VSAGTVGL
+400 VTAGTVGL

-492 YRALIETS
+492 YKTLIETS
-500 NQLANR
+500 NQLANS
-506 TKELNDNSFKD
+506 TKELNDNAFKD

-553 NLKTVVLD
+553 NLKTVVID
-561 GITYIDSAAMK
+561 GITYIDSATMK

-586 ALQSQ
+586 ALQAQ

-613 SGNYFNEDELNEAV
+613 SGNYFNEDKLNEAV

-639 QDELSKLTKQRND
+639 QDELSKLTTQRNN

-689 KAVKDKTKTYED
+689 EAVKDKTKTYED

-757 IKYLSDNYGYALEGI
+757 IKYLSDNYGYALDSI
-772 TTDRFSEL
+772 KTDRFLEL

-881 EMKIQAIEY
+881 EMKIQAIEF
-890 EQEKNEERKEAALEA
+890 EIEKNEERKEAALEA

-980 NYNNEKMRLEYNSQM
+980 NYNNEKMKLEYNSQM

-1000 SLAQATASIAQAGIS
+1000 SLVQATASMAQAAIS
-1015 ALASAMAVP
+1015 ALASSMAVP
-1024 FPANLAAYATLLGII
+1024 FPANIAAYATLLGII
-1039 AAGSVNLA
+1039 AAGSVNLVK
-1047 TLSQAKP
+1047 LSQAKP
-1054 QEPKYLAKGGLV
+1054 SEPKYLAKGGLV

-1095 KIGSQ
+1095 KIGSK
-1100 IFEASKAEDGSYS
+1100 IFEAAKNNDAIYE
-1113 AERHLLGVD
+1113 VN
-1122 TKTSE
+1122 TQSE
-1127 TVFAEGVQSYNQP
+1127 TIFNQP

>member
-22 LKDKTTDLEK
+22 LKDKTTDLER

-37 GKSFDKFGSLAA
+37 GKSFDKFGSLAT

-63 ALATKKAIDFDNG
+63 ALATKKATDFDNG
-76 MRKILSLL
+76 MREVLTLL
-84 PNLSKDSLNVLRDDL
+84 PKLSNEGFESLKQETLA
-99 LDFAKEAGKAPE
+99 FSKELGKVPE
-111 EVVTAAYD
+111 EVVPALYQS
-119 ALSAGVPED
+119 LSAGVPRE
-128 NLFEFL
+128 NVFEFL
-134 EQASKGAV
+134 KTAGKAAI
-142 AGVTDM
+142 AGVAELET
-148 SVAVDGL
+148 SVDGL
-155 TSVVNAYGQE
+155 TSVTNAYGTE
-165 TLSFQNA
+165 VLNANRA
-172 SDVIFSTIKIGKASY
+172 SDIMFQTLKLGKTDFTQLSKS
-187 EELAGTL
+187 LF
-194 YNVIPT
+194 NVIPT
-200 ASAIGVKFEDIGAA
+200 ASALGVKFEDIGAA
-214 IALMSSMGTPTA
+214 IAVMTAQGTPTSV
-226 QATTQIRQALVE
+226 ATTQIRQALVE

-244 TADNTFK
+244 TTDKTFR
-251 EISGKSFKEFIQEG
+251 EIAGKSFKEFIEQG
-265 GNLQEALQM
+265 GTLQEALQM
-274 MEESARA
+274 LAEKADKS
-281 NGKEVT
+281 GKDIS

-294 AGNAVL
+294 AANAAL
-300 SLSGKNAKAFKE
+300 ALSGKNASKFKDA
-312 TLEEMNKSAGAT
+312 LDQMNNSAGAT
-324 NEAFKAI
+324 AEAFKKI

-340 RIKAEAEALV
+340 KIKAELSSLV
-350 IELGNNL
+350 VELGNSLLPALNEDL
-357 LPVVEESLLPF
+357 LPVMQDKIVPLAEKMILTII
-368 FKDSLIPTA
+368 SLIKT
-377 EKLINTIGALIGAFN
+377 FSD
-392 NLPAPMQA
+392 LPAPLQA
-400 VSAGTVGL
+400 ASVGFVAL
-408 IAGFGPAL
+408 AAGFGPAL

-421 LSRGFSEAKKTISDF
+421 LSKGITEAKKTISDF
-436 KNAVNVLKTS
+436 KNAVSTLKTAAS
-446 AGSIQALSTAWKALN
+446 SIQGLSTAWKALN
-461 TVMIASPVGII
+461 TVMVATPIGII
-472 TALTVGLGALALKAY
+472 IAFSAGLAALAVNAY
-487 KLNQE
+487 KTGQE
-492 YRALIETS
+492 IRKLK
-500 NQLANR
+500 
-506 TKELNDNSFKD
+506 KELYDNSTTD
-517 VGLFEEYQKLA
+517 TSDLMGLNREADNIALLFREYNNLA
-528 SAKELDAAATERL
+528 KAKNLDAEETKRLNELTEE
-541 SQVTDKLTRLYP
+541 LTSLFP
-553 NLKTVVLD
+553 NLKTKMLDAYRVIDARKAKDEDFMTSEETEKLSKAAENYKKVTEEYKKAQEYFDKGIYLDLNVLD
-561 GITYIDSAAMK
+561 AVGGVRA
-572 LEEYRTAEEQTQYE
+572 
-586 ALQSQ
+586 
-591 IDKLE
+591 DKLE
-596 EERKKYDT
+596 EARKEVEKWKSKQEALNTEITKLNTNIRERKALSIDGISITDKEIE
-604 AVANYRRDI
+604 AN
-613 SGNYFNEDELNEAV
+613 NN
-627 NSSSE
+627 
-632 AKKLQEV
+632 
-639 QDELSKLTKQRND
+639 LSKST
-652 LNQSMHLRQS
+652 
-662 LTRDGIDLETKE
+662 
-674 KEANEKSINAIKGKS
+674 
-689 KAVKDKTKTYED
+689 KDKTKSYED

-709 EAEENRRVSNLRNMG
+709 EAEENRRVGNLRNIG

-757 IKYLSDNYGYALEGI
+757 IKYLSDNYGYALDSI
-772 TTDRFSEL
+772 KTDRFSEL

-803 KISEAEQQ
+803 KVSEAEQQ

-850 TQSFTD
+850 TQSLAS
-856 YFSANWLQMLNDTIG
+856 YFSSNWLQMLNDTIG

-890 EQEKNEERKEAALEA
+890 EIEKNEERKELALQA

-1077 GEGASDE
+1077 GEGVSDE

-1100 IFEASKAEDGSYS
+1100 IFEAAKNNDGIY
-1113 AERHLLGVD
+1113 EVN
-1122 TKTSE
+1122 TQSE
-1127 TVFAEGVQSYNQP
+1127 TSFNQP
-1140 VYLMLDGKIV
+1140 VYLMLDGKVV
-1150 ASTMLNLSKR
+1150 AGTMLNLSKR

>member
-22 LKDKTTDLEK
+22 LKDKTTDLER

-37 GKSFDKFGSLAA
+37 GKSFDKFGSLAT

-63 ALATKKAIDFDNG
+63 ALATKKATDFDNG
-76 MRKILSLL
+76 MREVLTLL
-84 PNLSKDSLNVLRDDL
+84 PKLSNEGFESLKQETLA
-99 LDFAKEAGKAPE
+99 FSKELGKVPE
-111 EVVTAAYD
+111 EVVPALYQS
-119 ALSAGVPED
+119 LSAGVPRE
-128 NLFEFL
+128 NVFEFL
-134 EQASKGAV
+134 KTAGKAAI
-142 AGVTDM
+142 AGVAELET
-148 SVAVDGL
+148 SVDGL
-155 TSVVNAYGQE
+155 TSVTNAYGTE
-165 TLSFQNA
+165 VLNANRA
-172 SDVIFSTIKIGKASY
+172 SDIMFQTLKLGKTDFTQLSKS
-187 EELAGTL
+187 LF
-194 YNVIPT
+194 NVIPT
-200 ASAIGVKFEDIGAA
+200 ASALGVKFEEIGAG
-214 IALMSSMGTPTA
+214 IAVMTAQGTPTSV
-226 QATTQIRQALVE
+226 ATTQIRQTLVE

-244 TADNTFK
+244 TTDKTFR
-251 EISGKSFKEFIQEG
+251 EIAGTSFKEFIEQG
-265 GNLQEALQM
+265 GTLQEALQM
-274 MEESARA
+274 LAEKAAES
-281 NGKEVT
+281 GKDIS

-294 AGNAVL
+294 AGNAAL
-300 SLSGKNAKAFKE
+300 ALSGKNASKFKDA
-312 TLEEMNKSAGAT
+312 LDKMNNSAGAT
-324 NEAFKAI
+324 AEAFKKI

-340 RIKAEAEALV
+340 KIKAELSALV
-350 IELGNNL
+350 IELGNSL
-357 LPVVEESLLPF
+357 LPVVNEDLLPVIRDKAVPLAEKMIF
-368 FKDSLIPTA
+368 TIISLIKT
-377 EKLINTIGALIGAFN
+377 FSD
-392 NLPAPMQA
+392 LPAPLQA
-400 VSAGTVGL
+400 VSVGFVSL
-408 IAGFGPAL
+408 VAGFGPAL

-421 LSRGFSEAKKTISDF
+421 IGKGLTEAKKTISDF
-436 KNAVNVLKTS
+436 KNAVSTLKTS
-446 AGSIQALSTAWKALN
+446 ASSIQGLSTAWKALN
-461 TVMIASPVGII
+461 TVMVATPIGIV
-472 TALTVGLGALALKAY
+472 TAVSAGLAALAVNAY
-487 KLNQE
+487 KTGQE
-492 YRALIETS
+492 IRRLK
-500 NQLANR
+500 
-506 TKELNDNSFKD
+506 KELYDNSTAD
-517 VGLFEEYQKLA
+517 TSDLMGLNREADNIALLFREYNNLA
-528 SAKELDAAATERL
+528 KAKNLDAEETKRLNELTEE
-541 SQVTDKLTRLYP
+541 LTSLFP
-553 NLKTVVLD
+553 NLKTKMLDAYSVIDARKAKDEDFMTSDEAEKLSRATENYKKVTEEYKKAQEYFDKGIYLDLNVLD
-561 GITYIDSAAMK
+561 AAGAV
-572 LEEYRTAEEQTQYE
+572 RA
-586 ALQSQ
+586 
-591 IDKLE
+591 DKLE
-596 EERKKYDT
+596 EARKEVEKWKSKQEALNTEITKLNTNIRERKALSIDGISITDKEIE
-604 AVANYRRDI
+604 AN
-613 SGNYFNEDELNEAV
+613 NN
-627 NSSSE
+627 
-632 AKKLQEV
+632 
-639 QDELSKLTKQRND
+639 LSKST
-652 LNQSMHLRQS
+652 
-662 LTRDGIDLETKE
+662 
-674 KEANEKSINAIKGKS
+674 
-689 KAVKDKTKTYED
+689 KDKTKSYED

-709 EAEENRRVSNLRNMG
+709 EAEENRRVSNLRNIG

-757 IKYLSDNYGYALEGI
+757 IKYLSDNYGYALDSI
-772 TTDRFSEL
+772 KTDRFSEL

-803 KISEAEQQ
+803 KVSEAEQQ

-850 TQSFTD
+850 TQSLAS
-856 YFSANWLQMLNDTIG
+856 YFSSNWLQMLNDTIG

-890 EQEKNEERKEAALEA
+890 EIEKNEERKELALQA

-1077 GEGASDE
+1077 GEGVSDE

-1100 IFEASKAEDGSYS
+1100 IFEAAKNNDGIY
-1113 AERHLLGVD
+1113 EVN
-1122 TKTSE
+1122 TQSE
-1127 TVFAEGVQSYNQP
+1127 TSFNQP
-1140 VYLMLDGKIV
+1140 VYLMLDGKVV
-1150 ASTMLNLSKR
+1150 AGTMLNLSKR

>member
-22 LKDKTTDLEK
+22 LKDKTTDLER

-63 ALATKKAIDFDNG
+63 ALATKKAADFDNG
-76 MRKILSLL
+76 MREVLTLL
-84 PNLSKDSLNVLRDDL
+84 PKLSNEGFESLKQETLA
-99 LDFAKEAGKAPE
+99 FSKEIGKVPE
-111 EVVTAAYD
+111 EVVPALYQS
-119 ALSAGVPED
+119 LSAGVPRE
-128 NLFEFL
+128 NVFEFL
-134 EQASKGAV
+134 KTAGKAAI
-142 AGVTDM
+142 AGVAELET
-148 SVAVDGL
+148 SVDGL
-155 TSVVNAYGQE
+155 TSVTNAYGTE
-165 TLSFQNA
+165 VLNANRA
-172 SDVIFSTIKIGKASY
+172 SDIMFQTLKLGKTDFTQLSKS
-187 EELAGTL
+187 LF
-194 YNVIPT
+194 NVIPT
-200 ASAIGVKFEDIGAA
+200 ASALGVKFEDIGAA
-214 IALMSSMGTPTA
+214 IAVMTAQGTPTSV
-226 QATTQIRQALVE
+226 ATTQIRQALVE

-244 TADNTFK
+244 TTDKTFR
-251 EISGKSFKEFIQEG
+251 EIAGKSFKEFIEQG
-265 GNLQEALQM
+265 GTLQEALQM
-274 MEESARA
+274 LAEKADKS
-281 NGKEVT
+281 GKDIS

-294 AGNAVL
+294 AANAAL
-300 SLSGKNAKAFKE
+300 ALSGKNASKFKDA
-312 TLEEMNKSAGAT
+312 LDQMNNSAGAT
-324 NEAFKAI
+324 AEAFKKI

-340 RIKAEAEALV
+340 KIKAELSSLV
-350 IELGNNL
+350 VELGNSLLPALNEDL
-357 LPVVEESLLPF
+357 LPVMQDKIVPLAEKMILTII
-368 FKDSLIPTA
+368 SLIKT
-377 EKLINTIGALIGAFN
+377 FSD
-392 NLPAPMQA
+392 LPAPLQA
-400 VSAGTVGL
+400 ASVGFVAL
-408 IAGFGPAL
+408 AAGFGPAL

-421 LSRGFSEAKKTISDF
+421 LSKGITEAKKTISDF
-436 KNAVNVLKTS
+436 KNAVSTLKTAAS
-446 AGSIQALSTAWKALN
+446 SIQGLSTAWKALN
-461 TVMIASPVGII
+461 TVMVATPIGII
-472 TALTVGLGALALKAY
+472 IAFSAGLAALAVNAY
-487 KLNQE
+487 KTGQE
-492 YRALIETS
+492 IRKLK
-500 NQLANR
+500 
-506 TKELNDNSFKD
+506 KELYDNSTTD
-517 VGLFEEYQKLA
+517 TSDLMGLNREADNIALLFREYNNLA
-528 SAKELDAAATERL
+528 KAKNLDAEETKRLNELTEE
-541 SQVTDKLTRLYP
+541 LTSLFP
-553 NLKTVVLD
+553 NLKTKMLDAYSVIDARKAKDEDFMTSEETEKLSKAAENYKKVTEEYKKAQEYFDKGIYLDLNVLD
-561 GITYIDSAAMK
+561 AAGAV
-572 LEEYRTAEEQTQYE
+572 RA
-586 ALQSQ
+586 
-591 IDKLE
+591 DKLE
-596 EERKKYDT
+596 EARKEVEKWKSKQEALNTEITKLNTNIRERKALSIDGISITDKEIE
-604 AVANYRRDI
+604 AN
-613 SGNYFNEDELNEAV
+613 NN
-627 NSSSE
+627 
-632 AKKLQEV
+632 
-639 QDELSKLTKQRND
+639 LSKST
-652 LNQSMHLRQS
+652 
-662 LTRDGIDLETKE
+662 
-674 KEANEKSINAIKGKS
+674 
-689 KAVKDKTKTYED
+689 KDKTKSYED

-709 EAEENRRVSNLRNMG
+709 EAEENRRVSNLRNIG

-757 IKYLSDNYGYALEGI
+757 IKYLSDNYGYALDSI
-772 TTDRFSEL
+772 KTDRFSEL

-803 KISEAEQQ
+803 KVSEAEQQ

-850 TQSFTD
+850 TQSLAS
-856 YFSANWLQMLNDTIG
+856 YFSSNWLQMLNDTIG

-890 EQEKNEERKEAALEA
+890 EIEKNEERKELALQA

-1077 GEGASDE
+1077 GEGVSDE

-1100 IFEASKAEDGSYS
+1100 IFEAAKNNDGIY
-1113 AERHLLGVD
+1113 EVN
-1122 TKTSE
+1122 TQSE
-1127 TVFAEGVQSYNQP
+1127 TSFNQP
-1140 VYLMLDGKIV
+1140 VYLMLDGKVV
-1150 ASTMLNLSKR
+1150 AGTMLNLSKR

>member
-76 MRKILSLL
+76 MRQVLSLL
-84 PNLSKDSLNVLRDDL
+84 PHLSKDAFNKLRTDL
-99 LDFAKEAGKAPE
+99 LDFSKEIGKAPE
-111 EVVTAAYD
+111 EVVQSAYD
-119 ALSAGVPED
+119 ALSAGVPEE

-134 EQASKGAV
+134 KVAGEGAV
-142 AGVTDM
+142 AGVTDL
-148 SVAVDGL
+148 STAVNGL
-155 TSVVNAYGQE
+155 TNVVNAYGQDM
-165 TLSFQNA
+165 LSFQNA
-172 SDVIFSTIKIGKASY
+172 SDIIFNTVKIGKSTY
-187 EELAGTL
+187 EELSSTL
-194 YNVIPT
+194 YNVIPI
-200 ASAIGVKFEDIGAA
+200 ASSIGVKFEDIGAA
-214 IALMSSMGTPTA
+214 VALMTSMGTPTA

-238 LNKEGS
+238 LNSEG
-244 TADNTFK
+244 TAADITFR
-251 EISGKSFKEFIQEG
+251 ELAGTSFKEFIQEG

-281 NGKEVT
+281 NGKEIS

-294 AGNAVL
+294 AGSAAL
-300 SLSGKNAKAFKE
+300 SLSGKNAQSFADV
-312 TLEEMNKSAGAT
+312 LEEMNNSAGAT
-324 NEAFKAI
+324 ATAFKAI
-331 DDGPARQFE
+331 DDGAARQFE

-421 LSRGFSEAKKTISDF
+421 LAGGLKEAKKTISDF

-472 TALTVGLGALALKAY
+472 TALTVGLGALAVKVY

-500 NQLANR
+500 NQLADS
-506 TKELNDNSFKD
+506 TKKLNNEANKD
-517 VGLFEEYQKLA
+517 IGLFEEYQKLA
-528 SAKELDAAATERL
+528 SAKELDEAATERL
-541 SQVTDKLTRLYP
+541 RQVTEKLINLYP
-553 NLKTVVLD
+553 NLKTTVID
-561 GITYIDSAAMK
+561 GINYINSAKMK
-572 LEEYRTAEEQTQYE
+572 LEEFATAEERTHINDLE
-586 ALQSQ
+586 TTIKELQNKAEFYSSQ
-591 IDKLE
+591 VESWKNSLYAIGHAEIKEGDKKLLDNQDYKELIKVQGLLTEVTE
-596 EERKKYDT
+596 EY
-604 AVANYRRDI
+604 
-613 SGNYFNEDELNEAV
+613 DELTDIIEKRQELTSV
-627 NSSSE
+627 N
-632 AKKLQEV
+632 
-639 QDELSKLTKQRND
+639 
-652 LNQSMHLRQS
+652 
-662 LTRDGIDLETKE
+662 IDLES
-674 KEANEKSINAIKGKS
+674 KEAAANQKSINAIKGKGNALKENS
-689 KAVKDKTKTYED
+689 KSYED
-701 YLALLKKA
+701 YLAELKKA

-780 VKEIEDSISAY
+780 VKEIENSISAY

-803 KISEAEQQ
+803 KVSEAEQQ

-850 TQSFTD
+850 TQSFSD

-871 YTSDFYSSIQ
+871 YTSDFYSAIQ
-881 EMKIQAIEY
+881 EMQIQAIEY
-890 EQEKNEERKEAALEA
+890 EMEKNEERKEAALEA
-905 IEEEKKAR
+905 IEEEKNAR

-918 IMENSQKQSLLKEIK
+918 IMEDSQKQSLLNEIK

-965 QIEEEAKAKQMEVEK
+965 QIEEEAKAKQAEIEK
-980 NYNNEKMRLEYNSQM
+980 NYNNEKMRLEYQAQT

-1024 FPANLAAYATLLGII
+1024 FPANLVAYATLLGII
-1039 AAGSVNLA
+1039 AAGSVKLA

-1066 ERRNGG
+1066 ERRQGG

-1100 IFEASKAEDGSYS
+1100 IFEAAKNNDGIY
-1113 AERHLLGVD
+1113 EVN
-1122 TKTSE
+1122 TQSE
-1127 TVFAEGVQSYNQP
+1127 TIFNQP

>member
-22 LKDKTTDLEK
+22 LKDKTTDLER

-37 GKSFDKFGSLAA
+37 GKSFDKFGSLAT

-63 ALATKKAIDFDNG
+63 ALATKKATDFDNG
-76 MRKILSLL
+76 MREVLTLL
-84 PNLSKDSLNVLRDDL
+84 PKLSNEGFESLKQETLA
-99 LDFAKEAGKAPE
+99 FSKELGKVPE
-111 EVVTAAYD
+111 EVVPALYQS
-119 ALSAGVPED
+119 LSAGVPRE
-128 NLFEFL
+128 NVFEFL
-134 EQASKGAV
+134 KTAGKAAI
-142 AGVTDM
+142 AGVAELET
-148 SVAVDGL
+148 SVDGL
-155 TSVVNAYGQE
+155 TSVTNAYGTE
-165 TLSFQNA
+165 VLSVNKA
-172 SDVIFSTIKIGKASY
+172 SDIMFQTLKLGKTDFTQLSKS
-187 EELAGTL
+187 LF
-194 YNVIPT
+194 NVIPT
-200 ASAIGVKFEDIGAA
+200 ASALGVKFEDIGAA
-214 IALMSSMGTPTA
+214 IAVMTAQGTPTSV
-226 QATTQIRQALVE
+226 ATTQIRQALVE

-244 TADNTFK
+244 TTDKTFR
-251 EISGKSFKEFIQEG
+251 EIAGKSFKEFIEQG
-265 GNLQEALQM
+265 GTLQEALQM
-274 MEESARA
+274 LAEKADKS
-281 NGKEVT
+281 GKDIS

-294 AGNAVL
+294 AANAAL
-300 SLSGKNAKAFKE
+300 ALSGKNASKFKDA
-312 TLEEMNKSAGAT
+312 LDQMNNSAGAT
-324 NEAFKAI
+324 AEAFKKI

-340 RIKAEAEALV
+340 KIKAELSSLV
-350 IELGNNL
+350 VELGNSLLPALNEDL
-357 LPVVEESLLPF
+357 LPVMQDKIVPLAEKMILTII
-368 FKDSLIPTA
+368 SLIKT
-377 EKLINTIGALIGAFN
+377 FSD
-392 NLPAPMQA
+392 LPAPLQA
-400 VSAGTVGL
+400 ASVGFVAL
-408 IAGFGPAL
+408 AAGFGPAL

-421 LSRGFSEAKKTISDF
+421 LSKGITEAKKTISDF
-436 KNAVNVLKTS
+436 KNAVSTLKTAAS
-446 AGSIQALSTAWKALN
+446 SIQGLSTAWKALN
-461 TVMIASPVGII
+461 TVMVATPIGII
-472 TALTVGLGALALKAY
+472 IAFSAGLAALAVNAY
-487 KLNQE
+487 KTGQE
-492 YRALIETS
+492 IRKLK
-500 NQLANR
+500 
-506 TKELNDNSFKD
+506 KELYDNSTTD
-517 VGLFEEYQKLA
+517 TSDLMGLNREADNIALLFREYNNLA
-528 SAKELDAAATERL
+528 KAKNLDAEETKRLNELTEE
-541 SQVTDKLTRLYP
+541 LTSLFP
-553 NLKTVVLD
+553 NLKTKMLDAYSVIDARKAKDEDFMTSEETEKLSKAAENYKKVTEEYKKAQEYFDKGIYLDLNVLD
-561 GITYIDSAAMK
+561 AAGAV
-572 LEEYRTAEEQTQYE
+572 RA
-586 ALQSQ
+586 
-591 IDKLE
+591 DKLE
-596 EERKKYDT
+596 EARKEVEKWKSKQEALNTEITKLNTNIRERKALSIDGISITDKEIE
-604 AVANYRRDI
+604 AN
-613 SGNYFNEDELNEAV
+613 NN
-627 NSSSE
+627 
-632 AKKLQEV
+632 
-639 QDELSKLTKQRND
+639 LSKST
-652 LNQSMHLRQS
+652 
-662 LTRDGIDLETKE
+662 
-674 KEANEKSINAIKGKS
+674 
-689 KAVKDKTKTYED
+689 KDKTKSYED

-709 EAEENRRVSNLRNMG
+709 EAEENRRVGNLRNMG

-757 IKYLSDNYGYALEGI
+757 IKYLSDNYGYALDSI
-772 TTDRFSEL
+772 KTDRFSEL

-803 KISEAEQQ
+803 KVSEAEQQ

-850 TQSFTD
+850 TQSLAS
-856 YFSANWLQMLNDTIG
+856 YFSSNWLQMLNDTIG

-890 EQEKNEERKEAALEA
+890 EIEKNEERKELALQA

-1077 GEGASDE
+1077 GEGVSDE

-1100 IFEASKAEDGSYS
+1100 IFEAAKNNDGIY
-1113 AERHLLGVD
+1113 EVN
-1122 TKTSE
+1122 TQSE
-1127 TVFAEGVQSYNQP
+1127 TSFNQP
-1140 VYLMLDGKIV
+1140 VYLMLDGKVV
-1150 ASTMLNLSKR
+1150 AGTMLNLSKR

>member
-1 MSKLNVYINADAS
+1 MSSLNVSIYADAS

-37 GKSFDKFGSLAA
+37 GKSFDKFGSLAT

-63 ALATKKAIDFDNG
+63 ALATKKATDFDNG
-76 MRKILSLL
+76 MREVLTLL
-84 PNLSKDSLNVLRDDL
+84 PKLSNEGFESLKQETLA
-99 LDFAKEAGKAPE
+99 FSKELGKVPE
-111 EVVTAAYD
+111 EVVPALYQS
-119 ALSAGVPED
+119 LSAGVPRE
-128 NLFEFL
+128 NVFEFL
-134 EQASKGAV
+134 KTAGEAAI
-142 AGVTDM
+142 AGVAELET
-148 SVAVDGL
+148 SVDGL
-155 TSVVNAYGQE
+155 TSVTNAYGTE
-165 TLSFQNA
+165 VLNTNRA
-172 SDVIFSTIKIGKASY
+172 SDIMFQTLKLGKTDFTQLSKS
-187 EELAGTL
+187 LF
-194 YNVIPT
+194 NVIPT
-200 ASAIGVKFEDIGAA
+200 ASALGVKFEDIGAA
-214 IALMSSMGTPTA
+214 IAVMTAQGTPTSV
-226 QATTQIRQALVE
+226 ATTQIRQALVE

-244 TADNTFK
+244 ITDIAFR
-251 EISGKSFKEFIQEG
+251 EIAGKSFKEFIEQG
-265 GNLQEALQM
+265 GTLQEALQM
-274 MEESARA
+274 LAEKADKS
-281 NGKEVT
+281 GKDIS

-294 AGNAVL
+294 AANAGL
-300 SLSGKNAKAFKE
+300 ALSGKNADKFKDA
-312 TLEEMNKSAGAT
+312 LDQMNNSAGAT
-324 NEAFKAI
+324 AEAFKKI

-340 RIKAEAEALV
+340 KMKAELSALV
-350 IELGNNL
+350 VELGNSL
-357 LPVVEESLLPF
+357 LPVVNEDLLPVMQD
-368 FKDSLIPTA
+368 KIVPIAEKMILTIISLIKT
-377 EKLINTIGALIGAFN
+377 FSD
-392 NLPAPMQA
+392 LPAPLQA
-400 VSAGTVGL
+400 VSVGFVAL
-408 IAGFGPAL
+408 AAGFGPAL

-421 LSRGFSEAKKTISDF
+421 LSKGITEAKKTIKDF
-436 KNAVNVLKTS
+436 KNAVSTLKTAAS
-446 AGSIQALSTAWKALN
+446 SIQGLSTAWKALN

-472 TALTVGLGALALKAY
+472 TALTVGLGALAVKAY

-492 YRALIETS
+492 YKALIDTS
-500 NQLANR
+500 NQLANS

-541 SQVTDKLTRLYP
+541 NQVTDKLTRLYP

-561 GITYIDSAAMK
+561 GITYIDSATMK
-572 LEEYRTAEEQTQYE
+572 LEDYRTAEESIQIQTIE
-586 ALQSQ
+586 TK
-591 IDKLE
+591 IKELE
-596 EERKKYDT
+596 EKSKIYNT
-604 AVANYRRDI
+604 AVENLRSSLYASGMGESQAN
-613 SGNYFNEDELNEAV
+613 DEILKSSDYEKLSEVENTLNTLE
-627 NSSSE
+627 
-632 AKKLQEV
+632 
-639 QDELSKLTKQRND
+639 KQRND

-689 KAVKDKTKTYED
+689 DAVKDKTKTYED

-748 TALNLNTNQ
+748 TVLNLNANQ
-757 IKYLSDNYGYALEGI
+757 IKYLSDNYGYALDSI
-772 TTDRFSEL
+772 KTDRFSEL
-780 VKEIEDSISAY
+780 VKEIENSISAY
-791 ERGVAVAEEFGD
+791 ERGVSVAEEFGD
-803 KISEAEQQ
+803 KVSEAEQQ

-850 TQSFTD
+850 TQSFSD

-871 YTSDFYSSIQ
+871 YTNDFYSAIQ
-881 EMKIQAIEY
+881 EMQIQAIEF
-890 EQEKNEERKEAALEA
+890 EIEKNEERKEAALEA
-905 IEEEKKAR
+905 IEEEKNAR

-918 IMENSQKQSLLKEIK
+918 IMEDSQKQSLLNEIK

-980 NYNNEKMRLEYNSQM
+980 NYNNDKMKLEYNSQM

-1000 SLAQATASIAQAGIS
+1000 SLAQATASIAQASIS

-1024 FPANLAAYATLLGII
+1024 FPANIAAYATLLGII
-1039 AAGSVNLA
+1039 AAGSVNLG

-1100 IFEASKAEDGSYS
+1100 IFEASKGEDGSYS
-1113 AERHLLGVD
+1113 VD
-1122 TKTSE
+1122 TNTSE
-1127 TVFAEGVQSYNQP
+1127 TIFNQP

>member
-1 MSKLNVYINADAS
+1 MSSLNVSIYADAS

-37 GKSFDKFGSLAA
+37 GKSFDKFGSLAT

-63 ALATKKAIDFDNG
+63 ALATKKATDFDNG
-76 MRKILSLL
+76 MREVLTLL
-84 PNLSKDSLNVLRDDL
+84 PKLSNEGFESLKQETLA
-99 LDFAKEAGKAPE
+99 FSKELGKVPE
-111 EVVTAAYD
+111 EVVPALYQS
-119 ALSAGVPED
+119 LSAGVPRE
-128 NLFEFL
+128 NVFEFL
-134 EQASKGAV
+134 KTAGEAAI
-142 AGVTDM
+142 AGVAELET
-148 SVAVDGL
+148 SVDGL
-155 TSVVNAYGQE
+155 TSVTNAYGTE
-165 TLSFQNA
+165 VLSVNKA
-172 SDVIFSTIKIGKASY
+172 SDIMFQTLKLGKTDFTQLSKS
-187 EELAGTL
+187 LF
-194 YNVIPT
+194 NVIPT
-200 ASAIGVKFEDIGAA
+200 ASALGVQFEDIGAA
-214 IALMSSMGTPTA
+214 IAVMTAQGTPTSV
-226 QATTQIRQALVE
+226 ATTQIRQALVE

-244 TADNTFK
+244 ITDIAFR
-251 EISGKSFKEFIQEG
+251 EIAGKSFKEFIEQG
-265 GNLQEALQM
+265 GSLQEALQM
-274 MEESARA
+274 LAEKADKS
-281 NGKEVT
+281 GKDIS

-294 AGNAVL
+294 AANAGL
-300 SLSGKNAKAFKE
+300 ALSGKNADKFKDA
-312 TLEEMNKSAGAT
+312 LEQMNNSAGAT
-324 NEAFKAI
+324 SEAFKKI

-340 RIKAEAEALV
+340 KMKAELSALV
-350 IELGNNL
+350 VELGNSL
-357 LPVVEESLLPF
+357 LPVVNEDLLPVIRD
-368 FKDSLIPTA
+368 KAVPIAEKMILSIISLIKT
-377 EKLINTIGALIGAFN
+377 FSD
-392 NLPAPMQA
+392 LPAPLQA
-400 VSAGTVGL
+400 ASVGFVAL
-408 IAGFGPAL
+408 AAGFGPAL

-421 LSRGFSEAKKTISDF
+421 LSKGLTEAKKTISDF
-436 KNAVNVLKTS
+436 KNAVSTLKTS
-446 AGSIQALSTAWKALN
+446 ASSIQGLSTAWKALN

-472 TALTVGLGALALKAY
+472 TALTVGLGALAVKAY

-492 YRALIETS
+492 YKALIDTS
-500 NQLANR
+500 NQLANS

-541 SQVTDKLTRLYP
+541 NQVTDKLTRLYP

-561 GITYIDSAAMK
+561 GITYIDSATMK
-572 LEEYRTAEEQTQYE
+572 LEDYRTAEETTQIQTIE
-586 ALQSQ
+586 TK
-591 IDKLE
+591 IKELE
-596 EERKKYDT
+596 EKRKIYNT
-604 AVANYRRDI
+604 AVENLRSSLYASGMGESQAN
-613 SGNYFNEDELNEAV
+613 DEILK
-627 NSSSE
+627 SSDYEKLSE
-632 AKKLQEV
+632 VEKTLKTLE
-639 QDELSKLTKQRND
+639 KQRND

-689 KAVKDKTKTYED
+689 DAVKTSGKTYKD
-701 YLALLKKA
+701 YLALLKQA

-748 TALNLNTNQ
+748 TVLNLNANQ
-757 IKYLSDNYGYALEGI
+757 IKYLSDNYGYALDSI

-780 VKEIEDSISAY
+780 VKEIENSISAY

-803 KISEAEQQ
+803 KVSEAEQQ

-850 TQSFTD
+850 TQSFAG

-871 YTSDFYSSIQ
+871 YTSDFYSAIQ
-881 EMKIQAIEY
+881 EMKIQSIEY
-890 EQEKNEERKEAALEA
+890 EIEKNEERKEAVLEA
-905 IEEEKKAR
+905 IEEEKNAR

-918 IMENSQKQSLLKEIK
+918 IMEDSQKQSLLNEIK

-965 QIEEEAKAKQMEVEK
+965 QIEEEAKAKQIEVEK
-980 NYNNEKMRLEYNSQM
+980 NYNNEKMKLEYNSQM

-1000 SLAQATASIAQAGIS
+1000 SLVQASASMAQAAIS
-1015 ALASAMAVP
+1015 ALASSMAVP
-1024 FPANLAAYATLLGII
+1024 FPANLVAYATLLGII
-1039 AAGSVNLA
+1039 GAGAVNLVK
-1047 TLSQAKP
+1047 LSQAKP
-1054 QEPKYLAKGGLV
+1054 SEPKYLAKGGLV

-1100 IFEASKAEDGSYS
+1100 IFEASKGEDGSYY
-1113 AERHLLGVD
+1113 AD
-1122 TKTSE
+1122 TNTSE
-1127 TVFAEGVQSYNQP
+1127 TIFNQP

>member
-22 LKDKTTDLEK
+22 LKDKTTDLER

-63 ALATKKAIDFDNG
+63 ALATKKAADFDNG
-76 MRKILSLL
+76 MREVLTLL
-84 PNLSKDSLNVLRDDL
+84 PKLSNEGFESLKQETLA
-99 LDFAKEAGKAPE
+99 FSKEIGKVPE
-111 EVVTAAYD
+111 EVVPALYQS
-119 ALSAGVPED
+119 LSAGVPRE
-128 NLFEFL
+128 NVFEFL
-134 EQASKGAV
+134 KTAGKAAI
-142 AGVTDM
+142 AGVAELET
-148 SVAVDGL
+148 SVDGL
-155 TSVVNAYGQE
+155 TSVTNAYGTE
-165 TLSFQNA
+165 VLNANRA
-172 SDVIFSTIKIGKASY
+172 SDIMFQTLKLGKTDFTQLSKS
-187 EELAGTL
+187 LF
-194 YNVIPT
+194 NVIPT
-200 ASAIGVKFEDIGAA
+200 ASALGVKFEDIGAA
-214 IALMSSMGTPTA
+214 IAVMTAQGTPTSV
-226 QATTQIRQALVE
+226 ATTQIRQALVE

-244 TADNTFK
+244 TTDKTFR
-251 EISGKSFKEFIQEG
+251 EIAGKSFKEFIEQG
-265 GNLQEALQM
+265 GTLQEALQM
-274 MEESARA
+274 LAEKADKS
-281 NGKEVT
+281 GKDIS

-294 AGNAVL
+294 AANAAL
-300 SLSGKNAKAFKE
+300 ALSGKNASKFKDA
-312 TLEEMNKSAGAT
+312 LDQMNNSAGAT
-324 NEAFKAI
+324 AEAFKKI

-340 RIKAEAEALV
+340 KIKAELSSLV
-350 IELGNNL
+350 VELGNSLLPALNEDL
-357 LPVVEESLLPF
+357 LPVMQDKIVPLAEKMILTII
-368 FKDSLIPTA
+368 SLIKT
-377 EKLINTIGALIGAFN
+377 FSD
-392 NLPAPMQA
+392 LPAPLQA
-400 VSAGTVGL
+400 ASVGFVAL
-408 IAGFGPAL
+408 AAGFGPAL

-421 LSRGFSEAKKTISDF
+421 LSKGITEAKKTISDF
-436 KNAVNVLKTS
+436 KNAVSTLKTAAS
-446 AGSIQALSTAWKALN
+446 SIQGLSTAWKALN
-461 TVMIASPVGII
+461 TVMVATPIGII
-472 TALTVGLGALALKAY
+472 IAFSAGLAALAVNAY
-487 KLNQE
+487 KTGQE
-492 YRALIETS
+492 IRKLK
-500 NQLANR
+500 
-506 TKELNDNSFKD
+506 KELYDNSTTD
-517 VGLFEEYQKLA
+517 TSDLMGLNREADNIALLFREYNNLA
-528 SAKELDAAATERL
+528 KAKNLDAEETKRLNELTEE
-541 SQVTDKLTRLYP
+541 LTSLFP
-553 NLKTVVLD
+553 NLKTKMLDAYSVIDARKAKDEDFMTSEETEKLSKAAENYKKVTEEYKKAQEYFDKGIYLDLNVLD
-561 GITYIDSAAMK
+561 AAGAV
-572 LEEYRTAEEQTQYE
+572 RA
-586 ALQSQ
+586 
-591 IDKLE
+591 DKLE
-596 EERKKYDT
+596 EARKEVEKWKSKQEALNTEITKLNTNIRERKALSIDGISITDKEIE
-604 AVANYRRDI
+604 AN
-613 SGNYFNEDELNEAV
+613 NN
-627 NSSSE
+627 
-632 AKKLQEV
+632 
-639 QDELSKLTKQRND
+639 LSKST
-652 LNQSMHLRQS
+652 
-662 LTRDGIDLETKE
+662 
-674 KEANEKSINAIKGKS
+674 
-689 KAVKDKTKTYED
+689 KDKTKSYED

-709 EAEENRRVSNLRNMG
+709 EAEENRRVGNLRNMG

-757 IKYLSDNYGYALEGI
+757 IKYLSDNYGYALDSI
-772 TTDRFSEL
+772 KTDRFSEL

-803 KISEAEQQ
+803 KVSEAEQQ

-850 TQSFTD
+850 TQSLAS
-856 YFSANWLQMLNDTIG
+856 YFSSNWLQMLNDTIG

-890 EQEKNEERKEAALEA
+890 EIEKNEERKELALQA

-1077 GEGASDE
+1077 GEGVSDE

-1100 IFEASKAEDGSYS
+1100 IFEAAKNNDGIY
-1113 AERHLLGVD
+1113 EVN
-1122 TKTSE
+1122 TQSE
-1127 TVFAEGVQSYNQP
+1127 TSFNQP
-1140 VYLMLDGKIV
+1140 VYLMLDGKVV
-1150 ASTMLNLSKR
+1150 AGTMLNLSKR

>member
-214 IALMSSMGTPTA
+214 IALMTSMGTPTA

-340 RIKAEAEALV
+340 RIKAETEALV

-357 LPVVEESLLPF
+357 LPVAEESLLPF

-421 LSRGFSEAKKTISDF
+421 LSRGMSEAKKTISDF

-472 TALTVGLGALALKAY
+472 TALTVGLGALAVKAY

-492 YRALIETS
+492 YKALIETS
-500 NQLANR
+500 NQLANS
-506 TKELNDNSFKD
+506 TKELNDNAFKD

-541 SQVTDKLTRLYP
+541 SQITDKLTRLYP

-561 GITYIDSAAMK
+561 GITYIDSATMK
-572 LEEYRTAEEQTQYE
+572 LEDYRTAEEATQIQTIESKIKELEDKRKICQKTFE
-586 ALQSQ
+586 GWKQSLYS
-591 IDKLE
+591 IGAD
-596 EERKKYDT
+596 D
-604 AVANYRRDI
+604 NYIQR
-613 SGNYFNEDELNEAV
+613 ELDLG
-627 NSSSE
+627 NSSDYNE
-632 AKKLQEV
+632 LKKVEDTLAQLE
-639 QDELSKLTKQRND
+639 KQRND

-662 LTRDGIDLETKE
+662 LTRDNIDLEG
-674 KEANEKSINAIKGKS
+674 KEAAANQKSINAIKGKGNAL
-689 KAVKDKTKTYED
+689 KENVKSYED
-701 YLALLKKA
+701 YLAELKKA

-736 KDKVGAILTEMS
+736 KDKVGSILTEMS
-748 TALNLNTNQ
+748 TVLNLNANQ
-757 IKYLSDNYGYALEGI
+757 IKYLSDNYGYALDSI

-780 VKEIEDSISAY
+780 VKEIENSISAY
-791 ERGVAVAEEFGD
+791 ERGAAVAEEFGD
-803 KISEAEQQ
+803 KVSEAEQQ

-850 TQSFTD
+850 TQSLAS

-871 YTSDFYSSIQ
+871 YTGDFYSAVQ

-1100 IFEASKAEDGSYS
+1100 IFEAAKNNDGIY
-1113 AERHLLGVD
+1113 EVN
-1122 TKTSE
+1122 TQSE
-1127 TVFAEGVQSYNQP
+1127 TSFNQP

>member
-22 LKDKTTDLEK
+22 LKDKTTDLER

-37 GKSFDKFGSLAA
+37 GKSFDKFGSLAT

-63 ALATKKAIDFDNG
+63 ALATKKATDFDNG
-76 MRKILSLL
+76 MREVLTLL
-84 PNLSKDSLNVLRDDL
+84 PKLSNEGFESLKQETLA
-99 LDFAKEAGKAPE
+99 FSKELGKVPE
-111 EVVTAAYD
+111 EVVPALYQS
-119 ALSAGVPED
+119 LSAGVPRE
-128 NLFEFL
+128 NVFEFL
-134 EQASKGAV
+134 KTAGEAAI
-142 AGVTDM
+142 AGVAELET
-148 SVAVDGL
+148 SVDGL
-155 TSVVNAYGQE
+155 TSVTNAYGTE
-165 TLSFQNA
+165 VLSVNKA
-172 SDVIFSTIKIGKASY
+172 SDIMFQTLKLGKTDFTQLSKS
-187 EELAGTL
+187 LF
-194 YNVIPT
+194 NVIPT
-200 ASAIGVKFEDIGAA
+200 ASALGVKFEEIGAG
-214 IALMSSMGTPTA
+214 IAVMTAQGTPTSV
-226 QATTQIRQALVE
+226 ATTQIRQTLVE

-244 TADNTFK
+244 TTDKTFR
-251 EISGKSFKEFIQEG
+251 EIAGTSFKEFIEQG
-265 GNLQEALQM
+265 GTLQEALQM
-274 MEESARA
+274 LAEKAAES
-281 NGKEVT
+281 GKDIS

-294 AGNAVL
+294 AGNAAL
-300 SLSGKNAKAFKE
+300 ALSGKNASKFKDA
-312 TLEEMNKSAGAT
+312 LDKMNNSAGAT
-324 NEAFKAI
+324 AEAFKKI

-340 RIKAEAEALV
+340 KIKAELSALV
-350 IELGNNL
+350 IELGNSL
-357 LPVVEESLLPF
+357 LPVVNEDLLPVIRDKAVPLAEKMIF
-368 FKDSLIPTA
+368 TIISLIKT
-377 EKLINTIGALIGAFN
+377 FSD
-392 NLPAPMQA
+392 LPAPLQA
-400 VSAGTVGL
+400 VSVGFVSL
-408 IAGFGPAL
+408 AAGFGPAL

-421 LSRGFSEAKKTISDF
+421 IGKGLTEAKKTISDF
-436 KNAVNVLKTS
+436 KNAVSTLKTS
-446 AGSIQALSTAWKALN
+446 ASSIQGLSTAWKALN
-461 TVMIASPVGII
+461 TVMVATPIGIV
-472 TALTVGLGALALKAY
+472 TAVSAGLAALAVNAY
-487 KLNQE
+487 KTGQE
-492 YRALIETS
+492 IRRLK
-500 NQLANR
+500 
-506 TKELNDNSFKD
+506 KELYDNSTAD
-517 VGLFEEYQKLA
+517 TSDLMGLNREADNIALLFREYNNLA
-528 SAKELDAAATERL
+528 KAKNLDAEETKRLNELTEE
-541 SQVTDKLTRLYP
+541 LTSLFP
-553 NLKTVVLD
+553 NLKTKMLD
-561 GITYIDSAAMK
+561 AYSVIDARKAKDEDFMTSDEAEK
-572 LEEYRTAEEQTQYE
+572 LARATENYKKVTEEYNKAKEYFEKGIYQDLNVLIYQDLNVYG
-586 ALQSQ
+586 AGAVPA
-591 IDKLE
+591 DKLE
-596 EERKKYDT
+596 EARKEVEKWKSKQEALNTEITKLNTNIRERKALSIDGISITDKEIE
-604 AVANYRRDI
+604 AN
-613 SGNYFNEDELNEAV
+613 NN
-627 NSSSE
+627 
-632 AKKLQEV
+632 
-639 QDELSKLTKQRND
+639 LSKST
-652 LNQSMHLRQS
+652 
-662 LTRDGIDLETKE
+662 
-674 KEANEKSINAIKGKS
+674 
-689 KAVKDKTKTYED
+689 KDKTKSYED

-709 EAEENRRVSNLRNMG
+709 EAEENRRVGNLRNMG

-757 IKYLSDNYGYALEGI
+757 IKYLSDNYGYALDSI
-772 TTDRFSEL
+772 KTDRFSEL

-803 KISEAEQQ
+803 KVSEAEQQ

-850 TQSFTD
+850 TQSLAS
-856 YFSANWLQMLNDTIG
+856 YFSSNWLQMLNDTIG

-890 EQEKNEERKEAALEA
+890 EIEKNEERKELALQA

-1077 GEGASDE
+1077 GEGVSDE

-1100 IFEASKAEDGSYS
+1100 IFEAAKNNDGIY
-1113 AERHLLGVD
+1113 EVN
-1122 TKTSE
+1122 TQSE
-1127 TVFAEGVQSYNQP
+1127 TSFNQP
-1140 VYLMLDGKIV
+1140 VYLMLDGKVV
-1150 ASTMLNLSKR
+1150 AGTMLNLSKR

>member
-22 LKDKTTDLEK
+22 LKDKTTDLER

-37 GKSFDKFGSLAA
+37 GKSFDKFGSLAT

-63 ALATKKAIDFDNG
+63 ALATKKATDFDNG
-76 MRKILSLL
+76 MREVLTLL
-84 PNLSKDSLNVLRDDL
+84 PKLSNEGFESLKQETLA
-99 LDFAKEAGKAPE
+99 FSKELGKVPE
-111 EVVTAAYD
+111 EVVPALYQS
-119 ALSAGVPED
+119 LSAGVPRE
-128 NLFEFL
+128 NVFEFL
-134 EQASKGAV
+134 KTAGKAAI
-142 AGVTDM
+142 AGVAELET
-148 SVAVDGL
+148 SVDGL
-155 TSVVNAYGQE
+155 TSVTNAYGTE
-165 TLSFQNA
+165 VLNANRA
-172 SDVIFSTIKIGKASY
+172 SDIMFQTLKLGKTDFTQLSKS
-187 EELAGTL
+187 LF
-194 YNVIPT
+194 NVIPT
-200 ASAIGVKFEDIGAA
+200 ASALGVKFEEIGAG
-214 IALMSSMGTPTA
+214 IAVMTAQGTPTSV
-226 QATTQIRQALVE
+226 ATTQIRQTLVE

-244 TADNTFK
+244 TTDKTFR
-251 EISGKSFKEFIQEG
+251 EIAGTSFKEFIEQG
-265 GNLQEALQM
+265 GTLQEALQM
-274 MEESARA
+274 LAEKAAES
-281 NGKEVT
+281 GKDIS

-294 AGNAVL
+294 AGNAAL
-300 SLSGKNAKAFKE
+300 ALSGKNASKFKDA
-312 TLEEMNKSAGAT
+312 LDKMNNSAGAT
-324 NEAFKAI
+324 AEAFKKI

-340 RIKAEAEALV
+340 KIKAELSALV
-350 IELGNNL
+350 IELGNSL
-357 LPVVEESLLPF
+357 LPVVNEDLLPVIRDKAVPLAEKMIF
-368 FKDSLIPTA
+368 TIISLIKT
-377 EKLINTIGALIGAFN
+377 FSD
-392 NLPAPMQA
+392 LPAPLQA
-400 VSAGTVGL
+400 VSVGFVSL
-408 IAGFGPAL
+408 VAGFGPAL

-421 LSRGFSEAKKTISDF
+421 IGKGLTEAKKTISDF
-436 KNAVNVLKTS
+436 KNAVSTLKTS
-446 AGSIQALSTAWKALN
+446 ASSIQGLSTAWKALN
-461 TVMIASPVGII
+461 TVMVATPIGIV
-472 TALTVGLGALALKAY
+472 TAVSAGLAALAVNAY
-487 KLNQE
+487 KTGQE
-492 YRALIETS
+492 IRRLK
-500 NQLANR
+500 
-506 TKELNDNSFKD
+506 KELYDNSTAD
-517 VGLFEEYQKLA
+517 TSDLMGLNREADNIALLFREYNNLA
-528 SAKELDAAATERL
+528 KAKNLDAEETKRLNELTEE
-541 SQVTDKLTRLYP
+541 LTSLFP
-553 NLKTVVLD
+553 NLKTKMLDAYSVIDARKAKDEDFMTSDEAEKLARATENYKKVTEEYKKAQEYFDKGIYLDLNVLD
-561 GITYIDSAAMK
+561 AAGAV
-572 LEEYRTAEEQTQYE
+572 RA
-586 ALQSQ
+586 
-591 IDKLE
+591 DKLE
-596 EERKKYDT
+596 EARKEVEKWKSKQEALNTEITKLNTNIRERKALSIDGISITDKEIE
-604 AVANYRRDI
+604 AN
-613 SGNYFNEDELNEAV
+613 NN
-627 NSSSE
+627 
-632 AKKLQEV
+632 
-639 QDELSKLTKQRND
+639 LSKST
-652 LNQSMHLRQS
+652 
-662 LTRDGIDLETKE
+662 
-674 KEANEKSINAIKGKS
+674 
-689 KAVKDKTKTYED
+689 KDKTKSYED

-709 EAEENRRVSNLRNMG
+709 EAEENRRVSNLRNIG

-757 IKYLSDNYGYALEGI
+757 IKYLSDNYGYALDSI
-772 TTDRFSEL
+772 KTDRFSEL

-803 KISEAEQQ
+803 KVSEAEQQ

-850 TQSFTD
+850 TQSLAS
-856 YFSANWLQMLNDTIG
+856 YFSSNWLQMLNDTIG

-890 EQEKNEERKEAALEA
+890 EIEKNEERKELALQA

-1077 GEGASDE
+1077 GEGVSDE

-1100 IFEASKAEDGSYS
+1100 IFEAAKNNDGIY
-1113 AERHLLGVD
+1113 EVN
-1122 TKTSE
+1122 TQSE
-1127 TVFAEGVQSYNQP
+1127 TSFNQP
-1140 VYLMLDGKIV
+1140 VYLMLDGKVV
-1150 ASTMLNLSKR
+1150 AGTMLNLSKR

>member
-194 YNVIPT
+194 YNAIPT

-214 IALMSSMGTPTA
+214 IALMTSMGTPTA

-340 RIKAEAEALV
+340 RIKAETEALV

-416 KGIVG
+416 KGIAG
-421 LSRGFSEAKKTISDF
+421 LAGGLKEAKKTISDF

-461 TVMIASPVGII
+461 TVMIATPIGIV
-472 TALTVGLGALALKAY
+472 TAVSAGLAVLAVKAY

-500 NQLANR
+500 NQLADS
-506 TKELNDNSFKD
+506 TKKLNNEANKD
-517 VGLFEEYQKLA
+517 IGLFEEYQKLA
-528 SAKELDAAATERL
+528 SAKELDEAATERL
-541 SQVTDKLTRLYP
+541 RQVTEKLINLYP
-553 NLKTVVLD
+553 NLKTTVID
-561 GITYIDSAAMK
+561 GINYINSAKMK
-572 LEEYRTAEEQTQYE
+572 LDEFATAEERTHINDLE
-586 ALQSQ
+586 TTIKELQNKAEFYSSQ
-591 IDKLE
+591 VESWKNSLYAIGHAEIKEGDKKLLDNQDYKELIKVQGLLTEVTE
-596 EERKKYDT
+596 EY
-604 AVANYRRDI
+604 
-613 SGNYFNEDELNEAV
+613 DELTDIIE
-627 NSSSE
+627 
-632 AKKLQEV
+632 KRQE
-639 QDELSKLTKQRND
+639 LTSIN
-652 LNQSMHLRQS
+652 
-662 LTRDGIDLETKE
+662 IDLEG
-674 KEANEKSINAIKGKS
+674 KEAAANQKSINAIKGKGNALKENS
-689 KAVKDKTKTYED
+689 KSYED
-701 YLALLKKA
+701 YLAELKKA

-757 IKYLSDNYGYALEGI
+757 IKYLSDNYGYALDSI
-772 TTDRFSEL
+772 KTDRFSEL

-791 ERGVAVAEEFGD
+791 ERGAAVAEEFGD

-820 GIESITN
+820 GIENIAG
-827 ELELTTEQVEI
+827 EIKLTSEQVDI
-838 LKEKFGELWKTP
+838 LKEKFGDLWKEADGEDA
-850 TQSFTD
+850 SV
-856 YFSANWLQMLNDTIG
+856 YFYNNWSQMINDLIG
-871 YTSDFYSSIQ
+871 SMSDFYSTVQ
-881 EMKIQAIEY
+881 EMKIQSIGY
-890 EQEKNEERKEAALEA
+890 EIEKNEERKEAALEA
-905 IEEEKKAR
+905 IEEEKKAK

-965 QIEEEAKAKQMEVEK
+965 QIEEEAKAKQAEIEK
-980 NYNNEKMRLEYNSQM
+980 NYNNEKMRLEYQAQT

-1000 SLAQATASIAQAGIS
+1000 SLVQATASIAQAAVS
-1015 ALASAMAVP
+1015 AIASAMAVP
-1024 FPANLAAYATLLGII
+1024 FPASLAAYAVLAGIV
-1039 AAGSVNLA
+1039 AGGAVNLA
-1047 TLSQAKP
+1047 SLSQAKP

-1100 IFEASKAEDGSYS
+1100 IFEASKGEDGSYS
-1113 AERHLLGVD
+1113 VD

-1127 TVFAEGVQSYNQP
+1127 TVFNQP

>member
-37 GKSFDKFGSLAA
+37 GKSFDKFGSLAT

-63 ALATKKAIDFDNG
+63 ALATKKATDFDNG
-76 MRKILSLL
+76 MREVLTLL
-84 PNLSKDSLNVLRDDL
+84 PKLGSEGFESLKQETLAFSKEL
-99 LDFAKEAGKAPE
+99 GKVPE
-111 EVVTAAYD
+111 EVVPALYQS
-119 ALSAGVPED
+119 LSAGVPRE
-128 NLFEFL
+128 NVFEFL
-134 EQASKGAV
+134 KTAGEAAI
-142 AGVTDM
+142 AGVAELET
-148 SVAVDGL
+148 SVDGL
-155 TSVVNAYGQE
+155 TSVTNAYGTE
-165 TLSFQNA
+165 VLNANRA
-172 SDVIFSTIKIGKASY
+172 SDIMFQTLKLGKTDFTQLSQS
-187 EELAGTL
+187 LF
-194 YNVIPT
+194 NVIPT
-200 ASAIGVKFEDIGAA
+200 ASALGVKFEDIGAA
-214 IALMSSMGTPTA
+214 IAVMTAQGTPTSV
-226 QATTQIRQALVE
+226 ATTQIRQALVE

-244 TADNTFK
+244 ITDIAFR
-251 EISGKSFKEFIQEG
+251 EIAGKSFKEFIEQG
-265 GNLQEALQM
+265 GTLQEALQM
-274 MEESARA
+274 LAEKADKS
-281 NGKEVT
+281 GKDIS

-294 AGNAVL
+294 AANAGL
-300 SLSGKNAKAFKE
+300 ALSGKNASKFKDA
-312 TLEEMNKSAGAT
+312 LDQMNNSAGAT
-324 NEAFKAI
+324 AEAFKKI

-340 RIKAEAEALV
+340 KIKAELSALV
-350 IELGNNL
+350 VELGNSL
-357 LPVVEESLLPF
+357 LPVVNEDLLPVMQD
-368 FKDSLIPTA
+368 KIVPLAEKMILTIISLIKT
-377 EKLINTIGALIGAFN
+377 FSD
-392 NLPAPMQA
+392 LPAPLQA
-400 VSAGTVGL
+400 ASVGFVSLA
-408 IAGFGPAL
+408 AGFGPAL

-421 LSRGFSEAKKTISDF
+421 LSKGITEAKKTIKDF
-436 KNAVNVLKTS
+436 KNAVSTLKTAAS
-446 AGSIQALSTAWKALN
+446 SIQGLSTAWKALN
-461 TVMIASPVGII
+461 TVMIATPIGII
-472 TALTVGLGALALKAY
+472 TAFSAGLAVLAVNAY
-487 KLNQE
+487 KTGQE
-492 YRALIETS
+492 IRKLK
-500 NQLANR
+500 
-506 TKELNDNSFKD
+506 KELYDNSTTD
-517 VGLFEEYQKLA
+517 TSDLMGLNREADNIALLFREYNNLA
-528 SAKELDAAATERL
+528 KAKNLDAEETKRLNELTEE
-541 SQVTDKLTRLYP
+541 LTSLFP
-553 NLKTVVLD
+553 NLKTKMLDAYSVIDARKAKDEDFMTSEETEKLSKAAENYKKVTEEYKKAQEYFDKGIYQDLNVLD
-561 GITYIDSAAMK
+561 AAGAV
-572 LEEYRTAEEQTQYE
+572 RA
-586 ALQSQ
+586 
-591 IDKLE
+591 DKLE
-596 EERKKYDT
+596 EARKEAEKWKSQQDALNAEITRLNTNIRERK
-604 AVANYRRDI
+604 A
-613 SGNYFNEDELNEAV
+613 
-627 NSSSE
+627 
-632 AKKLQEV
+632 
-639 QDELSKLTKQRND
+639 LSI
-652 LNQSMHLRQS
+652 
-662 LTRDGIDLETKE
+662 DGISITDKE
-674 KEANEKSINAIKGKS
+674 IEANNNLSAS
-689 KAVKDKTKTYED
+689 TKDKTKTYED

-709 EAEENRRVSNLRNMG
+709 EAEENRRVSNLRNIG

-757 IKYLSDNYGYALEGI
+757 IKYLSDNYGYALDSI
-772 TTDRFSEL
+772 KTDRFSEL
-780 VKEIEDSISAY
+780 VKEIENSISAY

-803 KISEAEQQ
+803 KVSEAEQQ

-838 LKEKFGELWKTP
+838 LKEKFGELWQTP

-890 EQEKNEERKEAALEA
+890 EIEKNEERKEAALEA

-1000 SLAQATASIAQAGIS
+1000 SLVQATASIAQAAIS
-1015 ALASAMAVP
+1015 ALASAMSAGP
-1024 FPANLAAYATLLGII
+1024 FPMPLIAYATLAGII
-1039 AAGSVNLA
+1039 AGGAVNLT

-1054 QEPKYLAKGGLV
+1054 SEPKYLAKGGLV

-1100 IFEASKAEDGSYS
+1100 IFEAAKNNDGIY
-1113 AERHLLGVD
+1113 EVN
-1122 TKTSE
+1122 TQSE
-1127 TVFAEGVQSYNQP
+1127 TIFNQP